1 MNKDQKIE
9 ELRQKIDMLEAQ
21 KQSLQEE
28 LYKVEVAFQDFKS
41 HYSSVMLDMSAQL
54 SSLSD
59 SIRSLRSELATLT
72 SVETEPEPVVVTEQV
87 KDETSTSDFV
97 LNGVPVDVNDE
108 TTKEEAEYDTSY
120 EACVAGMDSSTV
132 ISDLNKTS
140 NPVQETVEPE
150 PVQEAEATEQ
160 TQETVESEPVQE
172 AVATEPVQ
180 ETVESEPVQET
191 VESEPVQEA
200 VATESVQE
208 AVATESVQET
218 VKEEQTHETAK
229 AESTQKTAETETA
242 RKTYNVHASAK
253 AKPKEETIFDKL
265 RDNFDWEKF
274 IGENLIMKL
283 GILIV
288 LIGVAIGGKY
298 ALEHQLISPAMRMIM
313 GVVFGAALQGV
324 AIKLKKDY
332 KKLSAVLASGSMAT
346 LYFMT
351 FFSYHL
357 YGLIPMPVAF
367 VLMMLITVATVWQA
381 CTYDMEIIAII
392 GLVAAYVIPFVLSTG
407 EGSPWALFSYI
418 SIINAG
424 VMFIS
429 VKRYWRILF
438 VSAYVSSW
446 LIYGVVYR
454 TLDFP
459 ETSDAVKLLVFLFI
473 NFAIFYVT
481 FLAYK
486 VKHKMIF
493 QNFDIVYLLSNSFMF
508 FGLGYNVVFNN
519 ETLAPYVAWHSFAN
533 ALIHGIVA
541 FILIKK
547 NMVDKSV
554 YRLIT
559 GLAISFVTIAIMVWA
574 TGHWL
579 TMFWMLEGTVLFTV
593 SRISKRPFYE
603 KMSYPVFFLALISL
617 IIDWGNPNGGHL
629 RMLTPMFEAFAHYRS
644 MWDTSTAAVQGNAL
658 SIINTVVFILLCI
671 FIGVIDNRYPMVE
684 DEETQNSWMRK
695 ASQCLR
701 VMAVFV
707 VTAAILVH
715 IERPWLTMVWMLEA
729 TILFTF
735 ARVRKNLFFE
745 KSAYPVFALAFSSL
759 LIDWGNPNVD
769 HLKVMT
775 PFFKAFTSDDAVSL
789 SSVLSIV
796 DTVVFALLA
805 IFVAVVDHRYPM
817 VENEETKDSWMMI
830 AASYLKSMAVFVV
843 TAAILVHID
852 HPWLTMC
859 WMLEATLLFGFS
871 RIRKMLFYEKSS
883 YPVFAL
889 AVISLLVD
897 WGNPNAE
904 HLDFMTF
911 WFEELCPAGY
921 GYALYVANT
930 IVCMALAVCAA
941 VLNYRYPLE
950 ETEETENSF
959 VVIASQFLAVMAIF
973 VVTTAIFV
981 HIEQPWMTVLWC
993 AEALLL
999 CYLGR
1004 TKSILLVER
1013 GAYIMVVLSTL
1024 AFLNVWDDLPYSYDL
1039 GSRIEKFENNFGIKI
1054 SEIWT
1059 SVVAGLS
1066 LVATLVGQI
1075 WIINKYKPIND
1086 GVAERFDLNFRLKL
1100 FLVAVLA
1107 FIIWTHTPWV
1117 ITTALLFGLALLT
1130 LIFALRDDARLKSAF
1145 VAVFCLGF
1153 FCWLCDV
1160 FTAYENTFTFGDN
1173 EDLSTNTKHII
1184 MLVGSLID
1192 VALIYM
1198 MRRYNEMPK
1207 FEACKISWFPFI
1219 ALLVLM
1225 PFVAVGYVYCY
1236 HVGSWIDHQTLDTRV
1251 VKRLFTSFVFC
1262 YALAYFSTWTF
1273 VSLKYKLNDF
1283 KKFTMTCLCLVL
1295 LIKLFVGLFDLRIH
1309 GEEVSFNVIHLISLA
1324 LTLFSGWTLYLY
1336 KKQEKCMFG
1345 MSEEATTKAFDTF
1358 LYFGSVAVGGK
1369 ELNKICCL
1377 LDSPEAFGV
1386 VFSVFLGIVSL
1397 FGVYYGLYKDKKYL
1411 RIEGFVLLGFTL
1423 LKLFFY
1429 DMAHFDQI
1437 YKVIALISLGLL
1449 MLVMAFFYQKI
1460 AKEKGKTKEKG
1471 LPKTEELPNGEAE
1484 SNVEKIEQ
1492 PKEEDSK
1499 VEAE

>member
-1 MNKDQKIE
+1 MNKDQKIY
-9 ELRQKIDMLEAQ
+9 ELQQKIELLESQ
-21 KQSLQEE
+21 KQGLKEQLNKIESSFYE
-28 LYKVEVAFQDFKS
+28 FKTQ
-41 HYSSVMLDMSAQL
+41 YTSVMLDLSRQL
-54 SSLSD
+54 SFLSE
-59 SIRSLRSELATLT
+59 SVNSLRNELTILT
-72 SVETEPEPVVVTEQV
+72 TAETEPQPVVTDPVY
-87 KDETSTSDFV
+87 ETCST
-97 LNGVPVDVNDE
+97 GIE
-108 TTKEEAEYDTSY
+108 K
-120 EACVAGMDSSTV
+120 STV
-132 ISDLNKTS
+132 VSDSVESTVK
-140 NPVQETVEPE
+140 PEQVEPE
-150 PVQEAEATEQ
+150 PVQEA
-160 TQETVESEPVQE
+160 VQ
-172 AVATEPVQ
+172 TEPVQ
-180 ETVESEPVQET
+180 ETVEADPVQEAVQTEPVQET
-191 VESEPVQEA
+191 VK
-200 VATESVQE
+200 TEY
-208 AVATESVQET
+208 
-218 VKEEQTHETAK
+218 
-229 AESTQKTAETETA
+229 TQKTAATETA
-242 RKTYNVHASAK
+242 QRNTSAESRQS
-253 AKPKEETIFDKL
+253 APSKPQEETIFDKL

-298 ALEHQLISPAMRMIM
+298 ALEHQLLSPTMRIII
-313 GVVFGAALQGV
+313 GTLFGAALQGV
-324 AIKLKKDY
+324 AIKLKKEY
-332 KKLSAVLASGSMAT
+332 KKLSAVLASGAMAT

-351 FFSYHL
+351 YFAYDF

-367 VLMMLITVATVWQA
+367 VLMTLITVATVWQA
-381 CTYDMEIIAII
+381 CTYDMEVIAII
-392 GLVAAYVIPFVLSTG
+392 GLVAAYVIPFMLSTG

-424 VMFIS
+424 VMLIS

-446 LIYGVVYR
+446 FIYGVVYR

-473 NFAIFYVT
+473 NFVIFYVT

-493 QNFDIVYLLSNSFMF
+493 QNFDIIYLLSNSFMF
-508 FGLGYNVVFNN
+508 FGLGYNVMFNN
-519 ETLAPYVAWHSFAN
+519 ETLAPYVAWFSFAN

-629 RMLTPMFEAFAHYRS
+629 RMLTPLFEAFASYRS
-644 MWDTSTAAVQGNAL
+644 MWDTTTAAVQGNAL
-658 SIINTVVFILLCI
+658 SIINTVVFIMLCI
-671 FIGVIDNRYPMVE
+671 FIGVVDNRYPMVE
-684 DEETQNSWMRK
+684 DEETQNSWMNLANK
-695 ASQCLR
+695 CLR

-735 ARVRKNLFFE
+735 ARVRKNVFFE
-745 KSAYPVFALAFSSL
+745 KSAYPVFVLAVISL
-759 LIDWGNPNVD
+759 LIDWGNPNAD
-769 HLKVMT
+769 
-775 PFFKAFTSDDAVSL
+775 
-789 SSVLSIV
+789 
-796 DTVVFALLA
+796 
-805 IFVAVVDHRYPM
+805 
-817 VENEETKDSWMMI
+817 
-830 AASYLKSMAVFVV
+830 
-843 TAAILVHID
+843 
-852 HPWLTMC
+852 
-859 WMLEATLLFGFS
+859 
-871 RIRKMLFYEKSS
+871 
-883 YPVFAL
+883 
-889 AVISLLVD
+889 
-897 WGNPNAE
+897 

-911 WFEELCPAGY
+911 WFEESCPAGY
-921 GYALYVANT
+921 GYALYVINT
-930 IVCMALAVCAA
+930 VVCMILAVCAA

-950 ETEETENSF
+950 ETEETKNSF
-959 VVIASQFLAVMAIF
+959 VTKASQYLSVMAIF

-1004 TKSILLVER
+1004 TKSICLVER
-1013 GAYIMVVLSTL
+1013 GAYVMVALSSL
-1024 AFLNVWDDLPYSYDL
+1024 AFLNVWNDLPYPYDFE
-1039 GSRIEKFENNFGIKI
+1039 SRIEKFENNFGIRI
-1054 SEIWT
+1054 SDIWT

-1075 WIINKYKPIND
+1075 WMINKYKLEKD
-1086 GVAERFDLNFRLKL
+1086 GVAERFDLNFKLK
-1100 FLVAVLA
+1100 FYLVAVLA
-1107 FIIWTHTPWV
+1107 FFIWTHTPWV

-1130 LIFALRDDARLKSAF
+1130 LIFTLRDDARLKKAF
-1145 VAVFCLGF
+1145 VAVFCLGI

-1160 FTAYENTFTFGDN
+1160 FTAYESTFGD
-1173 EDLSTNTKHII
+1173 DGGLSTNTKQII
-1184 MLVGSLID
+1184 MLLGSVID

-1198 MRRYNEMPK
+1198 MRRYNEMLK
-1207 FEACKISWFPFI
+1207 FEASKISWFPFI

-1236 HVGSWIDHQTLDTRV
+1236 HVGSWMEHQTLDNRV
-1251 VKRLFTSFVFC
+1251 AIRLFTSFVFC
-1262 YALAYFSTWTF
+1262 FAMAYFSTWTF

-1295 LIKLFVGLFDLRIH
+1295 FAKLFVGLFDLRIR
-1309 GEEVSFNVIHLISLA
+1309 GEEVDFNVIHLFSLV
-1324 LTLFSGWTLYLY
+1324 LTLFSAWTLYLY
-1336 KKQEKCMFG
+1336 KKQEKCMFE
-1345 MSEEATTKAFDTF
+1345 MSEEMTTKAFDTF
-1358 LYFGSVAVGGK
+1358 LFFGFVAVGGK
-1369 ELNKICCL
+1369 ELNKLCCL
-1377 LDSPEAFGV
+1377 VGSPEAFGV
-1386 VFSVFLGIVSL
+1386 AFSVFLGIVSL

-1429 DMAHFDQI
+1429 DMARFDQI

-1460 AKEKGKTKEKG
+1460 AKEKEKMKAQE
-1471 LPKTEELPNGEAE
+1471 LPKTGEI
-1484 SNVEKIEQ
+1484 SNDDVQ

>member
-1 MNKDQKIE
+1 MNKDQKIL
-9 ELRQKIDMLEAQ
+9 ELQQKIDLLETQ
-21 KQSLQEE
+21 KQSLQEQ
-28 LYKVEVAFQDFKS
+28 LNKVGYEFHDFKS
-41 HYSSVMLDMSAQL
+41 KYTYVMSEMSTQL
-54 SSLSD
+54 SSLSE
-59 SIRSLRSELATLT
+59 SINSLRNELTILT
-72 SVETEPEPVVVTEQV
+72 TAETEPQPVVTDPVYETCSTGIEKSTVVSDSVESTVKPEQV
-87 KDETSTSDFV
+87 ET
-97 LNGVPVDVNDE
+97 
-108 TTKEEAEYDTSY
+108 
-120 EACVAGMDSSTV
+120 
-132 ISDLNKTS
+132 
-140 NPVQETVEPE
+140 
-150 PVQEAEATEQ
+150 
-160 TQETVESEPVQE
+160 EPVQE
-172 AVATEPVQ
+172 AVQTEPVQ
-180 ETVESEPVQET
+180 ETVK
-191 VESEPVQEA
+191 
-200 VATESVQE
+200 TEY
-208 AVATESVQET
+208 
-218 VKEEQTHETAK
+218 
-229 AESTQKTAETETA
+229 TQKTAATETA
-242 RKTYNVHASAK
+242 QRNTSAESRQS
-253 AKPKEETIFDKL
+253 APSKPQEETIFDKL

-298 ALEHQLISPAMRMIM
+298 ALEHQLLSPTMRIII
-313 GVVFGAALQGV
+313 GTLFGAALQGV
-324 AIKLKKDY
+324 AIKLKKEY
-332 KKLSAVLASGSMAT
+332 KKLSAVLASGAMAT

-351 FFSYHL
+351 YFAYDF

-367 VLMMLITVATVWQA
+367 VLMTLITVATVWQA
-381 CTYDMEIIAII
+381 CTYDMEVIAII
-392 GLVAAYVIPFVLSTG
+392 GLVAAYVIPFMLSTG

-446 LIYGVVYR
+446 FIYGVVYR

-459 ETSDAVKLLVFLFI
+459 ETSDAVKLLLFLFI
-473 NFAIFYVT
+473 NFVIFYVT

-508 FGLGYNVVFNN
+508 FGLGYNVMFNN
-519 ETLAPYVAWHSFAN
+519 ETLASYVAWFSFAN

-629 RMLTPMFEAFAHYRS
+629 RMLTPLFEAFASYRS
-644 MWDTSTAAVQGNAL
+644 MWDTTTAAVQGNAL
-658 SIINTVVFILLCI
+658 SIINTVVFIMLCI

-684 DEETQNSWMRK
+684 DEETQNSWMNLANK
-695 ASQCLR
+695 CLR

-707 VTAAILVH
+707 VTTAILVH
-715 IERPWLTMVWMLEA
+715 IDHPWLTMVWMLEA

-735 ARVRKNLFFE
+735 ARIRKNVFFE
-745 KSAYPVFALAFSSL
+745 KSAYPVF
-759 LIDWGNPNVD
+759 V
-769 HLKVMT
+769 
-775 PFFKAFTSDDAVSL
+775 
-789 SSVLSIV
+789 
-796 DTVVFALLA
+796 
-805 IFVAVVDHRYPM
+805 
-817 VENEETKDSWMMI
+817 
-830 AASYLKSMAVFVV
+830 
-843 TAAILVHID
+843 
-852 HPWLTMC
+852 
-859 WMLEATLLFGFS
+859 
-871 RIRKMLFYEKSS
+871 
-883 YPVFAL
+883 L
-889 AVISLLVD
+889 AVISLLID

-911 WFEELCPAGY
+911 WFEESCPA
-921 GYALYVANT
+921 GYALYVINT
-930 IVCMALAVCAA
+930 VVCMILAVCAA
-941 VLNYRYPLE
+941 VLNYRYPLK
-950 ETEETENSF
+950 ETEETKDSL
-959 VVIASQFLAVMAIF
+959 VTKASQYLPVMAIF

-993 AEALLL
+993 AEASLL

-1004 TKSILLVER
+1004 TKSICLVER
-1013 GAYIMVVLSTL
+1013 GAYVMVALSSL
-1024 AFLNVWDDLPYSYDL
+1024 AFLNVWNDLPYPYDFE
-1039 GSRIEKFENNFGIKI
+1039 SRIEKFENNFGIRI

-1075 WIINKYKPIND
+1075 WMINKFKLEKD
-1086 GVAERFDLNFRLKL
+1086 GVAERFDLNFKLKL
-1100 FLVAVLA
+1100 YLVAVLA
-1107 FIIWTHTPWV
+1107 FFIWTHTPWV

-1130 LIFALRDDARLKSAF
+1130 LIFTLRDDARLKKAF
-1145 VAVFCLGF
+1145 VAVFGLGI

-1160 FTAYENTFTFGDN
+1160 FTAYESTFGD
-1173 EDLSTNTKHII
+1173 DGGLSTNTKQII
-1184 MLVGSLID
+1184 MLLGSVID

-1207 FEACKISWFPFI
+1207 FEASKISWFPFI

-1236 HVGSWIDHQTLDTRV
+1236 HVGSWMEHQTLDNRV
-1251 VKRLFTSFVFC
+1251 AIRLFTSFVFC
-1262 YALAYFSTWTF
+1262 FAMAYFSTWTF

-1295 LIKLFVGLFDLRIH
+1295 FAKLFVGLFDLRIR
-1309 GEEVSFNVIHLISLA
+1309 GEEVDFIVIHLFSLV
-1324 LTLFSGWTLYLY
+1324 LTLFSAWTLYLY
-1336 KKQEKCMFG
+1336 KKQEKCMFE
-1345 MSEEATTKAFDTF
+1345 MSEEMTTKAFDTF
-1358 LYFGSVAVGGK
+1358 LFFGFVAVGGK
-1369 ELNKICCL
+1369 ELNKLCCL
-1377 LDSPEAFGV
+1377 VGSPETFGV
-1386 VFSVFLGIVSL
+1386 AFSVFLGIVSL

-1429 DMAHFDQI
+1429 DMARFDQI

-1449 MLVMAFFYQKI
+1449 MLVMAYFYQKI
-1460 AKEKGKTKEKG
+1460 AKEKEKMKAQELLKT
-1471 LPKTEELPNGEAE
+1471 GEI
-1484 SNVEKIEQ
+1484 SNDDVQ

>member
-1 MNKDQKIE
+1 MNKDQKIL
-9 ELRQKIDMLEAQ
+9 ELQQKIDLLETQ
-21 KQSLQEE
+21 KQSLQEQ
-28 LYKVEVAFQDFKS
+28 LNKVGYEFHDFKS
-41 HYSSVMLDMSAQL
+41 KYTYVMSEMSTQL
-54 SSLSD
+54 SSLSE
-59 SIRSLRSELATLT
+59 SINSLRNELTILT
-72 SVETEPEPVVVTEQV
+72 TAETEPQPVVTDPVYETCSTGIEKSTVVSDSVESTVKPEQV
-87 KDETSTSDFV
+87 ET
-97 LNGVPVDVNDE
+97 
-108 TTKEEAEYDTSY
+108 
-120 EACVAGMDSSTV
+120 
-132 ISDLNKTS
+132 
-140 NPVQETVEPE
+140 
-150 PVQEAEATEQ
+150 
-160 TQETVESEPVQE
+160 EPVQE
-172 AVATEPVQ
+172 AVQTEPVQESVETEPVQEAVETEPVQEAVQTEPVQ
-180 ETVESEPVQET
+180 ETVK
-191 VESEPVQEA
+191 
-200 VATESVQE
+200 TEY
-208 AVATESVQET
+208 
-218 VKEEQTHETAK
+218 
-229 AESTQKTAETETA
+229 TQKTAATETA
-242 RKTYNVHASAK
+242 QRNTSAESRQSAPSKTQ
-253 AKPKEETIFDKL
+253 EETIFDKL

-298 ALEHQLISPAMRMIM
+298 ALEHQLLSPTMRIII
-313 GVVFGAALQGV
+313 GTLFGAALQGV
-324 AIKLKKDY
+324 AIKLKKEY
-332 KKLSAVLASGSMAT
+332 KKLSAVLASGAMAT

-351 FFSYHL
+351 YFAYDF

-367 VLMMLITVATVWQA
+367 VLMTLITVATVWQA
-381 CTYDMEIIAII
+381 CTYDMEVIAII
-392 GLVAAYVIPFVLSTG
+392 GLVAAYVIPFMLSTG

-446 LIYGVVYR
+446 FIYGVVYR

-473 NFAIFYVT
+473 NFVIFYVT

-508 FGLGYNVVFNN
+508 FGLGYNVMFNN
-519 ETLAPYVAWHSFAN
+519 ETLASYVAWFSFAN

-629 RMLTPMFEAFAHYRS
+629 RMLTPLFEAFASYRS
-644 MWDTSTAAVQGNAL
+644 MWDTTTAAVQGNAL
-658 SIINTVVFILLCI
+658 SIINTVVFIMLCI

-735 ARVRKNLFFE
+735 ARVRKNVFFE

-759 LIDWGNPNVD
+759 LVDWGNPNVD

-775 PFFKAFTSDDAVSL
+775 PFFNALTSADAVSL
-789 SSVLSIV
+789 SSVL
-796 DTVVFALLA
+796 
-805 IFVAVVDHRYPM
+805 AVVNTLVFIALSVFVVVVEHRYPV
-817 VENEETKDSWMMI
+817 VESEETKDSWI
-830 AASYLKSMAVFVV
+830 KDVAEYLKVMAVFVV
-843 TAAILVHID
+843 TTAILVHIER
-852 HPWLTMC
+852 PWLTMC

-883 YPVFAL
+883 YPVFTL

-911 WFEELCPAGY
+911 WFEKSCPAGY
-921 GYALYVANT
+921 GYALYVINT
-930 IVCMALAVCAA
+930 VVCMILTVCAA
-941 VLNYRYPLE
+941 VLNYRYPLK
-950 ETEETENSF
+950 ETEETKDSF
-959 VVIASQFLAVMAIF
+959 VSKSSQFLSVMAIF

-1004 TKSILLVER
+1004 TKSICLVER
-1013 GAYIMVVLSTL
+1013 GAYVMVALSSL
-1024 AFLNVWDDLPYSYDL
+1024 AFLNVWNDLPYPYDFE
-1039 GSRIEKFENNFGIKI
+1039 SRIEKFENNFGINYA
-1054 SEIWT
+1054 EIWT

-1075 WIINKYKPIND
+1075 WMINKFKLEKD
-1086 GVAERFDLNFRLKL
+1086 GVAERFDLNFKLKL
-1100 FLVAVLA
+1100 YLVAVLA
-1107 FIIWTHTPWV
+1107 FFIWTHTPWV

-1130 LIFALRDDARLKSAF
+1130 LIFALRDDARLKKAF
-1145 VAVFCLGF
+1145 VAVFGLGI

-1160 FTAYENTFTFGDN
+1160 FTAYESTFGD
-1173 EDLSTNTKHII
+1173 DGGLSTNTKQII
-1184 MLVGSLID
+1184 MLLGSVID

-1207 FEACKISWFPFI
+1207 FEASKISWFPFI

-1236 HVGSWIDHQTLDTRV
+1236 HVGSWMEHQTLDNRV
-1251 VKRLFTSFVFC
+1251 AIRLFTSFVFC
-1262 YALAYFSTWTF
+1262 FAMAYFSTWTF

-1295 LIKLFVGLFDLRIH
+1295 FAKLFVGLFDLRIR
-1309 GEEVSFNVIHLISLA
+1309 GEEVDFNVIHLFSLV
-1324 LTLFSGWTLYLY
+1324 LTLFSAWTLYLY
-1336 KKQEKCMFG
+1336 KKQEKCMFE
-1345 MSEEATTKAFDTF
+1345 MSEEMTTKAFDTF
-1358 LYFGSVAVGGK
+1358 LFFGFVAVGGK
-1369 ELNKICCL
+1369 ELNKLCCL
-1377 LDSPEAFGV
+1377 VGSPEAFGV
-1386 VFSVFLGIVSL
+1386 AFSVFLGIVSL

-1429 DMAHFDQI
+1429 DMARFDQI

-1460 AKEKGKTKEKG
+1460 AKEKEKMKAQE
-1471 LPKTEELPNGEAE
+1471 LPKTGEI
-1484 SNVEKIEQ
+1484 SNDDVQ
-1492 PKEEDSK
+1492 PKEVDSK

>member
-1 MNKDQKIE
+1 MNKDQKIY
-9 ELRQKIDMLEAQ
+9 ELQQKIELLESQ
-21 KQSLQEE
+21 KQGLKEQLNKIESSFYE
-28 LYKVEVAFQDFKS
+28 FKTQ
-41 HYSSVMLDMSAQL
+41 YTSVMLDLSSQL
-54 SSLSD
+54 SFLSE
-59 SIRSLRSELATLT
+59 SVNSLRNELTILT
-72 SVETEPEPVVVTEQV
+72 TAETEPEPVVTEPVYETCSTGIEKSTVVSDSVEYTVKPEQV
-87 KDETSTSDFV
+87 KPE
-97 LNGVPVDVNDE
+97 
-108 TTKEEAEYDTSY
+108 
-120 EACVAGMDSSTV
+120 
-132 ISDLNKTS
+132 
-140 NPVQETVEPE
+140 QVEPE
-150 PVQEAEATEQ
+150 PVQEAVEPEPV
-160 TQETVESEPVQE
+160 QETVEADPVQE
-172 AVATEPVQ
+172 AVQTEPVQ
-180 ETVESEPVQET
+180 ETVK
-191 VESEPVQEA
+191 
-200 VATESVQE
+200 TEY
-208 AVATESVQET
+208 
-218 VKEEQTHETAK
+218 
-229 AESTQKTAETETA
+229 TQKTAETETA
-242 RKTYNVHASAK
+242 QRNTSAESCQS
-253 AKPKEETIFDKL
+253 APSKPQEETIFDKL

-298 ALEHQLISPAMRMIM
+298 ALEHQLLSPTMRIIIGTLF
-313 GVVFGAALQGV
+313 GVALQGV
-324 AIKLKKDY
+324 AIKLKKEY
-332 KKLSAVLASGSMAT
+332 KKLSAVLASGAMAT

-351 FFSYHL
+351 YFAYDF

-367 VLMMLITVATVWQA
+367 VLMTLITVATVWQA
-381 CTYDMEIIAII
+381 CTYDMEVIAII
-392 GLVAAYVIPFVLSTG
+392 GLVAAYVIPFMLSTG

-424 VMFIS
+424 VMLIS

-446 LIYGVVYR
+446 FIYGVVYR

-473 NFAIFYVT
+473 NFVIFYVT

-508 FGLGYNVVFNN
+508 FGLGYNVMFNN
-519 ETLAPYVAWHSFAN
+519 ETLAPYVAWFSFAN

-603 KMSYPVFFLALISL
+603 KLSYPVFFLALISL

-629 RMLTPMFEAFAHYRS
+629 RMLTPLFEAFASYRS
-644 MWDTSTAAVQGNAL
+644 MWDTTTAAVQGNAL
-658 SIINTVVFILLCI
+658 SIINTVVFIMLCI
-671 FIGVIDNRYPMVE
+671 FIGVVDNRYPMVE
-684 DEETQNSWMRK
+684 DEETQNSWMNLANK
-695 ASQCLR
+695 CLR

-735 ARVRKNLFFE
+735 ARVRKNVFFE
-745 KSAYPVFALAFSSL
+745 KSAYPVF
-759 LIDWGNPNVD
+759 V
-769 HLKVMT
+769 
-775 PFFKAFTSDDAVSL
+775 
-789 SSVLSIV
+789 
-796 DTVVFALLA
+796 
-805 IFVAVVDHRYPM
+805 
-817 VENEETKDSWMMI
+817 
-830 AASYLKSMAVFVV
+830 
-843 TAAILVHID
+843 
-852 HPWLTMC
+852 
-859 WMLEATLLFGFS
+859 
-871 RIRKMLFYEKSS
+871 
-883 YPVFAL
+883 L
-889 AVISLLVD
+889 AVISLLID

-911 WFEELCPAGY
+911 WFEESCPAGY
-921 GYALYVANT
+921 GYALYVINT
-930 IVCMALAVCAA
+930 VVCMILAVCAA

-950 ETEETENSF
+950 ETEETKNSF
-959 VVIASQFLAVMAIF
+959 VTKASQYLSVMAIF

-1004 TKSILLVER
+1004 SKSICLVER
-1013 GAYIMVVLSTL
+1013 GAYVMVALSSL
-1024 AFLNVWDDLPYSYDL
+1024 AFLNVWNDLPYPYDF
-1039 GSRIEKFENNFGIKI
+1039 GSRIEKFENNLGIRI

-1075 WIINKYKPIND
+1075 WMINKFKLGKN
-1086 GVAERFDLNFRLKL
+1086 GVAERFDLNFKLKL
-1100 FLVAVLA
+1100 YLVAVLA
-1107 FIIWTHTPWV
+1107 FFIWTHTPWV

-1130 LIFALRDDARLKSAF
+1130 LIFALSDDARLKKAF
-1145 VAVFCLGF
+1145 VAVFGLGI

-1160 FTAYENTFTFGDN
+1160 FTAYESTFGD
-1173 EDLSTNTKHII
+1173 DGGLSTNTKQII
-1184 MLVGSLID
+1184 MLLGSVID

-1207 FEACKISWFPFI
+1207 FETSKISWFPFI

-1236 HVGSWIDHQTLDTRV
+1236 HVGSWMEHQTLDNRV
-1251 VKRLFTSFVFC
+1251 AIRLFTSFVFC
-1262 YALAYFSTWTF
+1262 FAMAYFSTWTF

-1295 LIKLFVGLFDLRIH
+1295 FAKLFVGLFDLRIR
-1309 GEEVSFNVIHLISLA
+1309 GEEVDFNVIHLFSLV
-1324 LTLFSGWTLYLY
+1324 LTLFSAWTLYLY
-1336 KKQEKCMFG
+1336 KKQEKCMFE
-1345 MSEEATTKAFDTF
+1345 MSEEMTTKAFDTF
-1358 LYFGSVAVGGK
+1358 LFFGFVAVGGK
-1369 ELNKICCL
+1369 ELNKLCCL
-1377 LDSPEAFGV
+1377 VGSPEAFGV
-1386 VFSVFLGIVSL
+1386 AFSVFLGIVSL

-1429 DMAHFDQI
+1429 DMARFDQI

-1460 AKEKGKTKEKG
+1460 AKEKEKMKAQE
-1471 LPKTEELPNGEAE
+1471 LPKTGEI
-1484 SNVEKIEQ
+1484 SNDDVQ

>member
-1 MNKDQKIE
+1 MNKDQKIY
-9 ELRQKIDMLEAQ
+9 ELQQKIELLETQ
-21 KQSLQEE
+21 KQSLQKE
-28 LYKVEVAFQDFKS
+28 LYKVEVSFQQFKS
-41 HYSSVMLDMSAQL
+41 QCSSVISELEKQL
-54 SSLSD
+54 TSLSD
-59 SIRSLRSELATLT
+59 SIMSLRNELTVLT
-72 SVETEPEPVVVTEQV
+72 TAETDPEPVVTDPVYETCSTGIEKSTVVSDSVESTVKPEQV
-87 KDETSTSDFV
+87 
-97 LNGVPVDVNDE
+97 
-108 TTKEEAEYDTSY
+108 EA
-120 EACVAGMDSSTV
+120 
-132 ISDLNKTS
+132 
-140 NPVQETVEPE
+140 E
-150 PVQEAEATEQ
+150 PVQESVQ
-160 TQETVESEPVQE
+160 TEPVQE
-172 AVATEPVQ
+172 AVQTEPVQEAVETEPVQESVQTEPVQEAVQTEPVQEAVQTEPVQ
-180 ETVESEPVQET
+180 ETVQTEPVQEAAKTEPVQETAKTEPVQET
-191 VESEPVQEA
+191 VQTEP
-200 VATESVQE
+200 
-208 AVATESVQET
+208 VQET
-218 VKEEQTHETAK
+218 VKTEY
-229 AESTQKTAETETA
+229 TQKTAATETA
-242 RKTYNVHASAK
+242 QRNTSAESRQS
-253 AKPKEETIFDKL
+253 APSKPQEETIFDKL

-298 ALEHQLISPAMRMIM
+298 ALEHQLLSPTMRIII
-313 GVVFGAALQGV
+313 GTLFGAALQGV
-324 AIKLKKDY
+324 AIKLKKEY
-332 KKLSAVLASGSMAT
+332 KKLSAVLASGAMAT

-351 FFSYHL
+351 YFAYDF

-367 VLMMLITVATVWQA
+367 VLMTLITVATVWQA
-381 CTYDMEIIAII
+381 CTYDMEVIAII
-392 GLVAAYVIPFVLSTG
+392 GLVAAYVIPFMLSTG

-446 LIYGVVYR
+446 FIYGVVYR

-473 NFAIFYVT
+473 NFVIFYVT

-508 FGLGYNVVFNN
+508 FGLGYNVMFNN
-519 ETLAPYVAWHSFAN
+519 ETLAPYVAWFSFAN

-629 RMLTPMFEAFAHYRS
+629 RMLTPLFEAFASYRS
-644 MWDTSTAAVQGNAL
+644 MWDTTTAAVQGNAL
-658 SIINTVVFILLCI
+658 SIINTVVFIMLCI
-671 FIGVIDNRYPMVE
+671 FIGVVDNRYPMVE

-735 ARVRKNLFFE
+735 ARVRKNVFFE

-759 LIDWGNPNVD
+759 LVDWGNPNVD

-775 PFFKAFTSDDAVSL
+775 PFFNALTSADAVSL
-789 SSVLSIV
+789 SSVL
-796 DTVVFALLA
+796 
-805 IFVAVVDHRYPM
+805 AVVNTLVFIALSVFVVVVEHRYPV
-817 VENEETKDSWMMI
+817 VESEETKNSWI
-830 AASYLKSMAVFVV
+830 KDVAEYLKVMAVFVV
-843 TAAILVHID
+843 TTAILVHIER
-852 HPWLTMC
+852 PWLTMC

-871 RIRKMLFYEKSS
+871 RIRKMLFYEKSA
-883 YPVFAL
+883 YPVFTL

-911 WFEELCPAGY
+911 WFEKSCPAGY

-930 IVCMALAVCAA
+930 VVCIILTVCAA
-941 VLNYRYPLE
+941 VLNYRYPLK
-950 ETEETENSF
+950 ETEETKDSL
-959 VVIASQFLAVMAIF
+959 VSKSSQFLSVMAIF

-1004 TKSILLVER
+1004 TKSICLVER
-1013 GAYIMVVLSTL
+1013 GAYVMVALSSL
-1024 AFLNVWDDLPYSYDL
+1024 AFLNVWNDLPYPYDFE
-1039 GSRIEKFENNFGIKI
+1039 SRIEKFENNFGIRI

-1075 WIINKYKPIND
+1075 WMINKFKLEKD
-1086 GVAERFDLNFRLKL
+1086 GVAERFDLNFKLKL
-1100 FLVAVLA
+1100 YLVAVLA
-1107 FIIWTHTPWV
+1107 FFIWTHTPWV

-1130 LIFALRDDARLKSAF
+1130 LIFALRDDARLKKAF
-1145 VAVFCLGF
+1145 VAVFGLGI

-1160 FTAYENTFTFGDN
+1160 FTAYESTFGD
-1173 EDLSTNTKHII
+1173 DGGLSTNTKQII
-1184 MLVGSLID
+1184 MLLGSVID

-1207 FEACKISWFPFI
+1207 FEASKISWFPFI

-1225 PFVAVGYVYCY
+1225 PFVAAGYVYCY
-1236 HVGSWIDHQTLDTRV
+1236 HVGSWMEHQTLDNRV
-1251 VKRLFTSFVFC
+1251 AIRLFTSFVFC
-1262 YALAYFSTWTF
+1262 FAMAYFSTWTF

-1295 LIKLFVGLFDLRIH
+1295 LAKLITGLFDLRIR
-1309 GEEVSFNVIHLISLA
+1309 GEEVDFNVIHLLSLV
-1324 LTLFSGWTLYLY
+1324 LTLFSAWTLYLY

-1345 MSEEATTKAFDTF
+1345 MSEEMTTKAFDTF
-1358 LYFGSVAVGGK
+1358 LFFGFVAVGGK
-1369 ELNKICCL
+1369 ELNKLCCL
-1377 LDSPEAFGV
+1377 VGSPEAFGV
-1386 VFSVFLGIVSL
+1386 AFSVFLGIVSL

-1429 DMAHFDQI
+1429 DMARFDQI

-1460 AKEKGKTKEKG
+1460 AKEKEKMKAQE
-1471 LPKTEELPNGEAE
+1471 LPKTGEN
-1484 SNVEKIEQ
+1484 SNDDVQ
-1492 PKEEDSK
+1492 PKDEDSK

>member
-1 MNKDQKIE
+1 MNKDQKIL
-9 ELRQKIDMLEAQ
+9 ELQQKIDLLETQ
-21 KQSLQEE
+21 KQSLQEQ
-28 LYKVEVAFQDFKS
+28 LNKVGYEFHDFKS
-41 HYSSVMLDMSAQL
+41 KYTYVMSEMSTQL
-54 SSLSD
+54 SFLSE
-59 SIRSLRSELATLT
+59 SVNSLRNELTILT
-72 SVETEPEPVVVTEQV
+72 TAETEPQPVVTDPVYETCSTEIEKSTVVSDSVESTVKPEQV
-87 KDETSTSDFV
+87 E
-97 LNGVPVDVNDE
+97 
-108 TTKEEAEYDTSY
+108 
-120 EACVAGMDSSTV
+120 
-132 ISDLNKTS
+132 
-140 NPVQETVEPE
+140 
-150 PVQEAEATEQ
+150 
-160 TQETVESEPVQE
+160 
-172 AVATEPVQ
+172 TEPVQ
-180 ETVESEPVQET
+180 ETVEADPVQEAVQTEPVQEAVETEPVQET
-191 VESEPVQEA
+191 VK
-200 VATESVQE
+200 TEY
-208 AVATESVQET
+208 
-218 VKEEQTHETAK
+218 
-229 AESTQKTAETETA
+229 TQKTAATETA
-242 RKTYNVHASAK
+242 QRNTSAEFRQS
-253 AKPKEETIFDKL
+253 APSKPQEETIFDKL

-298 ALEHQLISPAMRMIM
+298 ALEHQLLSPTMRIII
-313 GVVFGAALQGV
+313 GTLFGAALQGV
-324 AIKLKKDY
+324 AIKLKKEY
-332 KKLSAVLASGSMAT
+332 KKLSAVLASGAMAT

-351 FFSYHL
+351 YFAYDF

-367 VLMMLITVATVWQA
+367 VLMTLITVATVWHA
-381 CTYDMEIIAII
+381 CTYDMEVIAII
-392 GLVAAYVIPFVLSTG
+392 GLVAAYVIPFMLSTG

-446 LIYGVVYR
+446 FIYGVVYR

-473 NFAIFYVT
+473 NFVIFYVT

-508 FGLGYNVVFNN
+508 FGLGYNVMFNN
-519 ETLAPYVAWHSFAN
+519 ETLAPYVAWFSFAN

-554 YRLIT
+554 CRLIT

-629 RMLTPMFEAFAHYRS
+629 RMLTPLFEAFASYRS
-644 MWDTSTAAVQGNAL
+644 MWDTTTAAVQGNAL
-658 SIINTVVFILLCI
+658 SIINTVVFIMLCI
-671 FIGVIDNRYPMVE
+671 FIGVVDNRYPMVE
-684 DEETQNSWMRK
+684 DEETQNSWMNLANK
-695 ASQCLR
+695 CLR

-707 VTAAILVH
+707 VTTAILVH

-735 ARVRKNLFFE
+735 ARVRKNVFFE
-745 KSAYPVFALAFSSL
+745 KSAYPVF
-759 LIDWGNPNVD
+759 V
-769 HLKVMT
+769 
-775 PFFKAFTSDDAVSL
+775 
-789 SSVLSIV
+789 
-796 DTVVFALLA
+796 
-805 IFVAVVDHRYPM
+805 
-817 VENEETKDSWMMI
+817 
-830 AASYLKSMAVFVV
+830 
-843 TAAILVHID
+843 
-852 HPWLTMC
+852 
-859 WMLEATLLFGFS
+859 
-871 RIRKMLFYEKSS
+871 
-883 YPVFAL
+883 L
-889 AVISLLVD
+889 AVISLLID

-911 WFEELCPAGY
+911 WFEESCPAGY

-930 IVCMALAVCAA
+930 IVCMAFTVCAA

-950 ETEETENSF
+950 ETEETKDSF
-959 VVIASQFLAVMAIF
+959 VTKASQYLSVMAIF

-993 AEALLL
+993 AEASLL
-999 CYLGR
+999 CYWGR
-1004 TKSILLVER
+1004 TKSICLVER
-1013 GAYIMVVLSTL
+1013 GAYVMVALSSL
-1024 AFLNVWDDLPYSYDL
+1024 AFLNVWNDLPYPYDFE
-1039 GSRIEKFENNFGIKI
+1039 SRIEKFENNFGIRI

-1075 WIINKYKPIND
+1075 WMINKFKLEKD
-1086 GVAERFDLNFRLKL
+1086 GVAERFDLNFKLKL
-1100 FLVAVLA
+1100 YLVAVLA
-1107 FIIWTHTPWV
+1107 FFIWTHTPWV

-1130 LIFALRDDARLKSAF
+1130 LIFALRDDARLKKAF
-1145 VAVFCLGF
+1145 VAVFCLGI

-1160 FTAYENTFTFGDN
+1160 FTAYESTFGD
-1173 EDLSTNTKHII
+1173 DGGLSTNTKQII
-1184 MLVGSLID
+1184 MLLGSVID

-1207 FEACKISWFPFI
+1207 FEASKISWFPFI

-1225 PFVAVGYVYCY
+1225 PFVAAGYVYCY
-1236 HVGSWIDHQTLDTRV
+1236 HVGSWMEHQTLDNRV
-1251 VKRLFTSFVFC
+1251 AIRLFTSFVFC
-1262 YALAYFSTWTF
+1262 FAMAYFSTWTF

-1295 LIKLFVGLFDLRIH
+1295 FAKLFVGLFDLRIR
-1309 GEEVSFNVIHLISLA
+1309 GEEVDFNVIHLFSLV
-1324 LTLFSGWTLYLY
+1324 LTLFSAWTLYLY
-1336 KKQEKCMFG
+1336 KKQEKCMFE
-1345 MSEEATTKAFDTF
+1345 MSEEMTTKAFDTF
-1358 LYFGSVAVGGK
+1358 LFFGFVAVGGK
-1369 ELNKICCL
+1369 ELNKLCCL
-1377 LDSPEAFGV
+1377 VGSPEAFGV
-1386 VFSVFLGIVSL
+1386 AFSVFLGIVSL

-1429 DMAHFDQI
+1429 DMARFDQI

-1460 AKEKGKTKEKG
+1460 AKEKEKMKAQE
-1471 LPKTEELPNGEAE
+1471 LPKTGEI
-1484 SNVEKIEQ
+1484 SNDDVQ
-1492 PKEEDSK
+1492 PKDEDSK

>member
-1 MNKDQKIE
+1 MNKDQKIY
-9 ELRQKIDMLEAQ
+9 ELQQKIELLESQ

-28 LYKVEVAFQDFKS
+28 LYKVEVYFQQFKS
-41 HYSSVMLDMSAQL
+41 QCSSVISELEKQL
-54 SSLSD
+54 TSLSD
-59 SIRSLRSELATLT
+59 SIMSLRNELTILT
-72 SVETEPEPVVVTEQV
+72 TAETEPEPVVTEPVYETCSTGIEKSTVVSDSVESTVKPEQV
-87 KDETSTSDFV
+87 
-97 LNGVPVDVNDE
+97 
-108 TTKEEAEYDTSY
+108 EA
-120 EACVAGMDSSTV
+120 
-132 ISDLNKTS
+132 
-140 NPVQETVEPE
+140 E
-150 PVQEAEATEQ
+150 PVQESVQTEPVHEAVRT
-160 TQETVESEPVQE
+160 EPVQE
-172 AVATEPVQ
+172 SVQTEPVQESVQTEPVQ
-180 ETVESEPVQET
+180 ETVQTEPVQEAVETEPVQET
-191 VESEPVQEA
+191 VQTEPVQEA
-200 VATESVQE
+200 VQTEP
-208 AVATESVQET
+208 VQET
-218 VKEEQTHETAK
+218 VKTEY
-229 AESTQKTAETETA
+229 TQKTAATETA
-242 RKTYNVHASAK
+242 QRNTSAESRQS
-253 AKPKEETIFDKL
+253 APSKPQEETIFDKL

-298 ALEHQLISPAMRMIM
+298 ALEHQLLSPTMRIII
-313 GVVFGAALQGV
+313 GTLFGAALQGV
-324 AIKLKKDY
+324 AIKLKKEY
-332 KKLSAVLASGSMAT
+332 KKLSAVLASGAMAT

-351 FFSYHL
+351 YFAYDF

-367 VLMMLITVATVWQA
+367 VLMTLITVATVWQA
-381 CTYDMEIIAII
+381 CTYDMEVIAII
-392 GLVAAYVIPFVLSTG
+392 GLVAAYVIPFMLSTG

-446 LIYGVVYR
+446 FIYGVVYR

-473 NFAIFYVT
+473 NFVIFYVT

-508 FGLGYNVVFNN
+508 FGLGYNVMFNN
-519 ETLAPYVAWHSFAN
+519 ETLAPYVAWFSFAN

-629 RMLTPMFEAFAHYRS
+629 RMLTPLFEAFASYRS
-644 MWDTSTAAVQGNAL
+644 MWDTTTAAVQGNAL
-658 SIINTVVFILLCI
+658 SIINTVVFIMLCI
-671 FIGVIDNRYPMVE
+671 FIGVVDNRYPMVE
-684 DEETQNSWMRK
+684 DEETQNSWMNLANK
-695 ASQCLR
+695 CLR

-735 ARVRKNLFFE
+735 ARVRKNVFFE
-745 KSAYPVFALAFSSL
+745 KNAYPVFALAFSSL
-759 LIDWGNPNVD
+759 LVDWGNPNVD

-775 PFFKAFTSDDAVSL
+775 PFFNALTSADAVSL
-789 SSVLSIV
+789 SSVL
-796 DTVVFALLA
+796 
-805 IFVAVVDHRYPM
+805 AVVNTLVFIALSVFVVVVEHRYPV
-817 VENEETKDSWMMI
+817 VESEETKDSWI
-830 AASYLKSMAVFVV
+830 KDVAEYLKVMAVFVV
-843 TAAILVHID
+843 TTAILVHIER
-852 HPWLTMC
+852 PWLTMC

-871 RIRKMLFYEKSS
+871 RIRKMLFYEKSA
-883 YPVFAL
+883 YPVFTL

-911 WFEELCPAGY
+911 WFEKSCPAGY

-930 IVCMALAVCAA
+930 VVCIILTVCAA
-941 VLNYRYPLE
+941 VLNYRYPLK
-950 ETEETENSF
+950 ETEETKNSF
-959 VVIASQFLAVMAIF
+959 VSKSSQFLSVMAIF

-1004 TKSILLVER
+1004 TKSICLVER
-1013 GAYIMVVLSTL
+1013 GAYVMVALSSL
-1024 AFLNVWDDLPYSYDL
+1024 AFLNVWNDLPYPYDFE
-1039 GSRIEKFENNFGIKI
+1039 SRIEKFENNFGIRI

-1075 WIINKYKPIND
+1075 WMINKFKLEKD
-1086 GVAERFDLNFRLKL
+1086 GVAERFDLNFKLK
-1100 FLVAVLA
+1100 FYLVAVLA
-1107 FIIWTHTPWV
+1107 FFIWTHTPWV
-1117 ITTALLFGLALLT
+1117 ITTALLFGLALLS
-1130 LIFALRDDARLKSAF
+1130 LIFALRDDARLKKAF
-1145 VAVFCLGF
+1145 VAVFGLGI

-1160 FTAYENTFTFGDN
+1160 FTAYESTFGD
-1173 EDLSTNTKHII
+1173 DGGLSTNTKQII
-1184 MLVGSLID
+1184 MLLGSVID

-1207 FEACKISWFPFI
+1207 FEASKISWFPFI

-1236 HVGSWIDHQTLDTRV
+1236 HVGSWMEHQTLDNRV
-1251 VKRLFTSFVFC
+1251 AIRLFTSFVFC
-1262 YALAYFSTWTF
+1262 FAMAYFSIWTF

-1295 LIKLFVGLFDLRIH
+1295 LAKLITGLFDLRIR
-1309 GEEVSFNVIHLISLA
+1309 GEEVDFNVIHLFSLV
-1324 LTLFSGWTLYLY
+1324 LTLFSAWTLYLY

-1345 MSEEATTKAFDTF
+1345 MSEEMTTKAFDTF
-1358 LYFGSVAVGGK
+1358 LFFGFVAVGGK
-1369 ELNKICCL
+1369 ELNKLCCL
-1377 LDSPEAFGV
+1377 VGSPETFGV

-1429 DMAHFDQI
+1429 DMARFDQI

-1460 AKEKGKTKEKG
+1460 AKEKEKMKAQE
-1471 LPKTEELPNGEAE
+1471 LPKTGKI
-1484 SNVEKIEQ
+1484 SNDDVQ

>member
-1 MNKDQKIE
+1 MNKDQKIY
-9 ELRQKIDMLEAQ
+9 ELQQKIDLLETQ
-21 KQSLQEE
+21 KQSLQEQ
-28 LYKVEVAFQDFKS
+28 LNKVGYEFHDFKS
-41 HYSSVMLDMSAQL
+41 KYTYVMSEMSTQL
-54 SSLSD
+54 SSLSE
-59 SIRSLRSELATLT
+59 SINSLRNELTVLT
-72 SVETEPEPVVVTEQV
+72 TAETEPEPVVTDPVYETCSTGIEKSTVVSDSVESTVKPEQV
-87 KDETSTSDFV
+87 
-97 LNGVPVDVNDE
+97 
-108 TTKEEAEYDTSY
+108 EAE
-120 EACVAGMDSSTV
+120 
-132 ISDLNKTS
+132 
-140 NPVQETVEPE
+140 PVQESVQTE
-150 PVQEAEATEQ
+150 PVQEAAKTEPVQESVQ
-160 TQETVESEPVQE
+160 TEPVQESVQTEPVQE
-172 AVATEPVQ
+172 AVQTEPVQEAVQTEPVQEAVQTEPVQ
-180 ETVESEPVQET
+180 ETVK
-191 VESEPVQEA
+191 
-200 VATESVQE
+200 TEY
-208 AVATESVQET
+208 
-218 VKEEQTHETAK
+218 
-229 AESTQKTAETETA
+229 TQKTAATEAQRST
-242 RKTYNVHASAK
+242 SAESRQS
-253 AKPKEETIFDKL
+253 APSKPQEETIFDKL

-298 ALEHQLISPAMRMIM
+298 ALEHQLLSPTMRIII
-313 GVVFGAALQGV
+313 GTLFGAALQGV
-324 AIKLKKDY
+324 AIKLKKEY
-332 KKLSAVLASGSMAT
+332 KKLSAVLASGAMAT

-351 FFSYHL
+351 YFAYDF

-367 VLMMLITVATVWQA
+367 VLMTLITVATVWQA
-381 CTYDMEIIAII
+381 CTYDMEVIAII
-392 GLVAAYVIPFVLSTG
+392 GLVAAYVIPFMLSTG

-446 LIYGVVYR
+446 FIYGVVYR

-459 ETSDAVKLLVFLFI
+459 ETSDAVKLLLFLFI
-473 NFAIFYVT
+473 NFVIFYVT

-508 FGLGYNVVFNN
+508 FGLGYNVMFNN
-519 ETLAPYVAWHSFAN
+519 ETLASYVAWFSFAN

-629 RMLTPMFEAFAHYRS
+629 RMLTPLFEAFASYRS
-644 MWDTSTAAVQGNAL
+644 MWDTTTAAVQGNAL
-658 SIINTVVFILLCI
+658 SIINTVVFIMLCI
-671 FIGVIDNRYPMVE
+671 FIGVVDNRYPMVE
-684 DEETQNSWMRK
+684 DEETQNSWMNLANK
-695 ASQCLR
+695 CLR

-735 ARVRKNLFFE
+735 ARVRKNVFFE

-759 LIDWGNPNVD
+759 LVDWGNPNVD

-775 PFFKAFTSDDAVSL
+775 PFFNALTSPDAVSL
-789 SSVLSIV
+789 SSVL
-796 DTVVFALLA
+796 
-805 IFVAVVDHRYPM
+805 AVVNTLVFIALSVFVVVVEHRYPV
-817 VENEETKDSWMMI
+817 VESEETKDSWI
-830 AASYLKSMAVFVV
+830 KDVAEYLKVMAVFVV
-843 TAAILVHID
+843 TTAILVHIER
-852 HPWLTMC
+852 PWLTMC

-871 RIRKMLFYEKSS
+871 RIRKMLFYEKSA
-883 YPVFAL
+883 YPVFTL

-911 WFEELCPAGY
+911 WFENSCPAGY
-921 GYALYVANT
+921 GYALYVTNT
-930 IVCMALAVCAA
+930 VVCIILTVCAA
-941 VLNYRYPLE
+941 VLNYRYPLK
-950 ETEETENSF
+950 ETEETKDSF
-959 VVIASQFLAVMAIF
+959 VSKSSQFLSVMAIF
-973 VVTTAIFV
+973 VVTAAIFV

-1004 TKSILLVER
+1004 TKSICLVER
-1013 GAYIMVVLSTL
+1013 GAYVMVALSSI
-1024 AFLNVWDDLPYSYDL
+1024 AFLNVWNDLPYPYDFE
-1039 GSRIEKFENNFGIKI
+1039 SRIEKFENNFGIRL

-1075 WIINKYKPIND
+1075 WMINKFKLEKD
-1086 GVAERFDLNFRLKL
+1086 GVAERFDLNFKLK
-1100 FLVAVLA
+1100 FYLVAVLA
-1107 FIIWTHTPWV
+1107 FFIWTHTPWV
-1117 ITTALLFGLALLT
+1117 ITTALLFGLALLS
-1130 LIFALRDDARLKSAF
+1130 LIFALRDDARLKKAF
-1145 VAVFCLGF
+1145 VAVFGLGI

-1160 FTAYENTFTFGDN
+1160 FTAYESTFGD
-1173 EDLSTNTKHII
+1173 DGGLSTNTKQII
-1184 MLVGSLID
+1184 MLLGSVID

-1207 FEACKISWFPFI
+1207 FEASKISWFPFI

-1236 HVGSWIDHQTLDTRV
+1236 HVGSWMEHQTLDNRV
-1251 VKRLFTSFVFC
+1251 AIRLFTSFVFC
-1262 YALAYFSTWTF
+1262 FAMAYFSTWTF

-1295 LIKLFVGLFDLRIH
+1295 FAKLFVGLFDLRIR
-1309 GEEVSFNVIHLISLA
+1309 GEEVDFNVIHLFSLV
-1324 LTLFSGWTLYLY
+1324 LTLFSAWTLYLY

-1345 MSEEATTKAFDTF
+1345 MSEETTTKAFDTF
-1358 LYFGSVAVGGK
+1358 LFFGFVAVGGK
-1369 ELNKICCL
+1369 ELNKLCCL
-1377 LDSPEAFGV
+1377 VGSPEAFGV
-1386 VFSVFLGIVSL
+1386 AFSVFLGIVSL

-1429 DMAHFDQI
+1429 DMARFDQI

-1460 AKEKGKTKEKG
+1460 AKEKEKMKAQE
-1471 LPKTEELPNGEAE
+1471 LPKTGEI
-1484 SNVEKIEQ
+1484 SNDDVQ
-1492 PKEEDSK
+1492 PKDEDSK

>member
-1 MNKDQKIE
+1 MNKDQKIY
-9 ELRQKIDMLEAQ
+9 ELQQKIELLESQ

-28 LYKVEVAFQDFKS
+28 LYKVEVSFQQFKS
-41 HYSSVMLDMSAQL
+41 QCSSVISELEKQL
-54 SSLSD
+54 TSLSD
-59 SIRSLRSELATLT
+59 SIMSLRNELTVLT
-72 SVETEPEPVVVTEQV
+72 TAETEPEPVVTDPVYETCSTGIEKSTVVSDSVESTVKPEQV
-87 KDETSTSDFV
+87 
-97 LNGVPVDVNDE
+97 
-108 TTKEEAEYDTSY
+108 EA
-120 EACVAGMDSSTV
+120 
-132 ISDLNKTS
+132 
-140 NPVQETVEPE
+140 E
-150 PVQEAEATEQ
+150 PVQESVQTEPVQESVQ
-160 TQETVESEPVQE
+160 TEPVQESVQTEPVQESVQTESVQESVQTEPVQESVQTEPVQESVQTEPVQESVQTEPVQE
-172 AVATEPVQ
+172 AVQTEPVQEAVQTEPVQ
-180 ETVESEPVQET
+180 ETVK
-191 VESEPVQEA
+191 
-200 VATESVQE
+200 TEY
-208 AVATESVQET
+208 
-218 VKEEQTHETAK
+218 
-229 AESTQKTAETETA
+229 TQKTAATETA
-242 RKTYNVHASAK
+242 QRSTSAESRQS
-253 AKPKEETIFDKL
+253 APSKPQEETIFDKL

-298 ALEHQLISPAMRMIM
+298 ALEHQLLSPTMRIII
-313 GVVFGAALQGV
+313 GTLFGAALQGV
-324 AIKLKKDY
+324 AIKLKKEY
-332 KKLSAVLASGSMAT
+332 KKLSAVLASGAMAT

-351 FFSYHL
+351 YFAYDF

-367 VLMMLITVATVWQA
+367 VLMTLITVATVWQA
-381 CTYDMEIIAII
+381 CTYDMEVIAII
-392 GLVAAYVIPFVLSTG
+392 GLVAAYVIPFMLSTG

-446 LIYGVVYR
+446 FIYGVVYR

-473 NFAIFYVT
+473 NFVIFYVT

-508 FGLGYNVVFNN
+508 FGLGYNVMFNN
-519 ETLAPYVAWHSFAN
+519 ETLASYVAWFSFAN

-629 RMLTPMFEAFAHYRS
+629 RMLTPLFEAFASYRS
-644 MWDTSTAAVQGNAL
+644 MWDTTTAAVQGNAL
-658 SIINTVVFILLCI
+658 SIINTVVFIMLCI
-671 FIGVIDNRYPMVE
+671 FIGVVDNRYPMVE
-684 DEETQNSWMRK
+684 DEETQNSWMNLANK
-695 ASQCLR
+695 CLR

-735 ARVRKNLFFE
+735 ARVRKNVFFE

-759 LIDWGNPNVD
+759 LVDWGNPNVD

-775 PFFKAFTSDDAVSL
+775 PFFNALTSADAVSL
-789 SSVLSIV
+789 SSVL
-796 DTVVFALLA
+796 
-805 IFVAVVDHRYPM
+805 AVVNTLVFIALSVFVVVVEHRYPV
-817 VENEETKDSWMMI
+817 VESEETKDSWI
-830 AASYLKSMAVFVV
+830 KDVAEYLKVMAVFVA
-843 TAAILVHID
+843 TTAILVHIER
-852 HPWLTMC
+852 PWLTMC

-871 RIRKMLFYEKSS
+871 RIRKMLFYEKSA
-883 YPVFAL
+883 YPVFTL

-911 WFEELCPAGY
+911 WFEKSCPAGY
-921 GYALYVANT
+921 GYALYVINT
-930 IVCMALAVCAA
+930 VVCMILTVCAA
-941 VLNYRYPLE
+941 VLNYRYPLK
-950 ETEETENSF
+950 ETEETKDSL
-959 VVIASQFLAVMAIF
+959 VSKSSQFLSVMAIF

-1004 TKSILLVER
+1004 TKSICLVER
-1013 GAYIMVVLSTL
+1013 GAYVMVALSSL
-1024 AFLNVWDDLPYSYDL
+1024 AFLNVWNDLPYPYDFE
-1039 GSRIEKFENNFGIKI
+1039 SRIEKFENNFGIRI

-1075 WIINKYKPIND
+1075 WMINKFKLEKD
-1086 GVAERFDLNFRLKL
+1086 GVAERFDLNFKLKL
-1100 FLVAVLA
+1100 YLVAVLA
-1107 FIIWTHTPWV
+1107 FFIWTHTPWV

-1130 LIFALRDDARLKSAF
+1130 LIFALRDDARLKKAF
-1145 VAVFCLGF
+1145 VAVFGLGI

-1160 FTAYENTFTFGDN
+1160 FTAYESTFGD
-1173 EDLSTNTKHII
+1173 DGGLSTNTKQII
-1184 MLVGSLID
+1184 MLLGSVID

-1207 FEACKISWFPFI
+1207 FEASKISWFPFI

-1236 HVGSWIDHQTLDTRV
+1236 HVGSWMEHQTLDNRV
-1251 VKRLFTSFVFC
+1251 AIRLFTSFVFC
-1262 YALAYFSTWTF
+1262 FAMAYFSTWTF

-1295 LIKLFVGLFDLRIH
+1295 FAKLFVGLFDLRIR
-1309 GEEVSFNVIHLISLA
+1309 GEEVDFNVIHLFSLV
-1324 LTLFSGWTLYLY
+1324 LTLFSAWTLYLY

-1345 MSEEATTKAFDTF
+1345 MSEEMTTKAFDTF
-1358 LYFGSVAVGGK
+1358 LFFGFVAVGGK
-1369 ELNKICCL
+1369 ELNKLCCL
-1377 LDSPEAFGV
+1377 VGSPEAFGV
-1386 VFSVFLGIVSL
+1386 AFSVFLGIVSL

-1429 DMAHFDQI
+1429 DMARFDQI

-1449 MLVMAFFYQKI
+1449 MLVMAYFYQKI
-1460 AKEKGKTKEKG
+1460 AKEKEKMKEQE
-1471 LPKTEELPNGEAE
+1471 LPKTGEI
-1484 SNVEKIEQ
+1484 SNDDVQ
-1492 PKEEDSK
+1492 PKEVDSK

>member
-1 MNKDQKIE
+1 MNKDQKIY
-9 ELRQKIDMLEAQ
+9 ELQQKIELLETQ
-21 KQSLQEE
+21 KQSLQKE
-28 LYKVEVAFQDFKS
+28 LYKVEVSFQQFKS
-41 HYSSVMLDMSAQL
+41 QCSSVISELEKQL
-54 SSLSD
+54 TSLSD
-59 SIRSLRSELATLT
+59 SIMSLRNELTVLT
-72 SVETEPEPVVVTEQV
+72 TAETDPEPVVTDPVYETCSTGIEKSTVVSDSVESTVKPEQV
-87 KDETSTSDFV
+87 
-97 LNGVPVDVNDE
+97 
-108 TTKEEAEYDTSY
+108 EA
-120 EACVAGMDSSTV
+120 
-132 ISDLNKTS
+132 
-140 NPVQETVEPE
+140 E
-150 PVQEAEATEQ
+150 PVQESVQ
-160 TQETVESEPVQE
+160 TEPVQE
-172 AVATEPVQ
+172 AVQTEPVQEAVETEPVQESVQTEPVQEAVQTEPVQEAVQTEPVQ
-180 ETVESEPVQET
+180 ETVQTEPVQEAAKTEPVQETAKTEPVQET
-191 VESEPVQEA
+191 VQTEP
-200 VATESVQE
+200 
-208 AVATESVQET
+208 VQET
-218 VKEEQTHETAK
+218 VKTEY
-229 AESTQKTAETETA
+229 TQKTAATETA
-242 RKTYNVHASAK
+242 QRNTSAESRQS
-253 AKPKEETIFDKL
+253 APSKPQEETIFDKL

-298 ALEHQLISPAMRMIM
+298 ALEHQLLSPTMRIII
-313 GVVFGAALQGV
+313 GSLFGAALQGV
-324 AIKLKKDY
+324 AIKLKKEY
-332 KKLSAVLASGSMAT
+332 KKLSAVLASGAMAT

-351 FFSYHL
+351 YFAYDF

-367 VLMMLITVATVWQA
+367 VLMTLITVATVWQA
-381 CTYDMEIIAII
+381 CTYDMEVIAII
-392 GLVAAYVIPFVLSTG
+392 GLVAAYVIPFMLSTG

-446 LIYGVVYR
+446 FIYGVVYR

-473 NFAIFYVT
+473 NFVIFYVT

-508 FGLGYNVVFNN
+508 FGLGYNVMFNN
-519 ETLAPYVAWHSFAN
+519 ETLAPYVAWFSFAN

-629 RMLTPMFEAFAHYRS
+629 RMLTPLFEAFASYRS
-644 MWDTSTAAVQGNAL
+644 MWDTTTAAVQGNAL
-658 SIINTVVFILLCI
+658 SIINTVVFIMLCI
-671 FIGVIDNRYPMVE
+671 FIGVVDNRYPMVE
-684 DEETQNSWMRK
+684 DEETQNSWMNLANK
-695 ASQCLR
+695 CLR

-735 ARVRKNLFFE
+735 ARVRKNVFFE

-759 LIDWGNPNVD
+759 LVDWGNPNVD

-775 PFFKAFTSDDAVSL
+775 PFFNALTSADAVSL
-789 SSVLSIV
+789 SSVL
-796 DTVVFALLA
+796 
-805 IFVAVVDHRYPM
+805 AVVNTLVFIALSVFVVVVEHRYPV
-817 VENEETKDSWMMI
+817 VESEETKNSWI
-830 AASYLKSMAVFVV
+830 KDVAEYLKVMAVFVV
-843 TAAILVHID
+843 TTAILVHIER
-852 HPWLTMC
+852 PWLTMC

-871 RIRKMLFYEKSS
+871 RIRKMLFYEKSA
-883 YPVFAL
+883 YPVFTL

-911 WFEELCPAGY
+911 WFEKSCPAGY
-921 GYALYVANT
+921 GYALYVINT
-930 IVCMALAVCAA
+930 VVCMILTVCAA
-941 VLNYRYPLE
+941 VLNYRYPLK
-950 ETEETENSF
+950 ETEETKDSL
-959 VVIASQFLAVMAIF
+959 VSKSSQFLSVMAIF

-1004 TKSILLVER
+1004 TKSICLVER
-1013 GAYIMVVLSTL
+1013 GAYVMVALSSL
-1024 AFLNVWDDLPYSYDL
+1024 AFLNVWNDLPYPYDFE
-1039 GSRIEKFENNFGIKI
+1039 SRIEKFENNFGIRI

-1075 WIINKYKPIND
+1075 WMINKFKPEKD
-1086 GVAERFDLNFRLKL
+1086 GVAERFDLNFKLKL
-1100 FLVAVLA
+1100 YFVAVLA
-1107 FIIWTHTPWV
+1107 FFIWTHTPWV

-1130 LIFALRDDARLKSAF
+1130 LIFALRDDARLKKAF
-1145 VAVFCLGF
+1145 VAVFCLGI

-1160 FTAYENTFTFGDN
+1160 FTAYESTFGD
-1173 EDLSTNTKHII
+1173 DGGLSTNTKQII
-1184 MLVGSLID
+1184 MLLGSVID

-1207 FEACKISWFPFI
+1207 FEASKISWFPFI

-1236 HVGSWIDHQTLDTRV
+1236 HVGSWMEHQTLDNRV
-1251 VKRLFTSFVFC
+1251 AIRLFTSFVFC
-1262 YALAYFSTWTF
+1262 FAMAYFSTWTF

-1295 LIKLFVGLFDLRIH
+1295 FAKLFVGLFDLRIR
-1309 GEEVSFNVIHLISLA
+1309 GEEVDFNVIHLFSLV
-1324 LTLFSGWTLYLY
+1324 LTLFSAWTLYLY

-1345 MSEEATTKAFDTF
+1345 MSEEMTTKAFDTF
-1358 LYFGSVAVGGK
+1358 LFFGFVAVGGK
-1369 ELNKICCL
+1369 ELNKLCCL
-1377 LDSPEAFGV
+1377 VGSPEAFGV
-1386 VFSVFLGIVSL
+1386 AFSPCSESTTDFI
-1397 FGVYYGLYKDKKYL
+1397 
-1411 RIEGFVLLGFTL
+1411 
-1423 LKLFFY
+1423 
-1429 DMAHFDQI
+1429 
-1437 YKVIALISLGLL
+1437 
-1449 MLVMAFFYQKI
+1449 KI
-1460 AKEKGKTKEKG
+1460 R
-1471 LPKTEELPNGEAE
+1471 
-1484 SNVEKIEQ
+1484 SI
-1492 PKEEDSK
+1492 
-1499 VEAE
+1499 

>member
-1 MNKDQKIE
+1 MNKDQKIY
-9 ELRQKIDMLEAQ
+9 ELQQKIELLETQ
-21 KQSLQEE
+21 KQSLQEQ
-28 LYKVEVAFQDFKS
+28 LNKVGYEFHDFKS
-41 HYSSVMLDMSAQL
+41 KYTYVMSEMSTQL
-54 SSLSD
+54 SSLSE
-59 SIRSLRSELATLT
+59 SIRSLRNELTILT
-72 SVETEPEPVVVTEQV
+72 SAETEPEPVVTDPVYETCSTGIEKSTVVSDSVESTVKPEQV
-87 KDETSTSDFV
+87 
-97 LNGVPVDVNDE
+97 
-108 TTKEEAEYDTSY
+108 EA
-120 EACVAGMDSSTV
+120 
-132 ISDLNKTS
+132 
-140 NPVQETVEPE
+140 E
-150 PVQEAEATEQ
+150 PVQESVQTEPVQESVQ
-160 TQETVESEPVQE
+160 TEPVQESVQTEPVQESVQTEPVQE
-172 AVATEPVQ
+172 AVQTEPVQEAVQTEPVQ
-180 ETVESEPVQET
+180 ETVQTEPVQEAAKTEPVQET
-191 VESEPVQEA
+191 VK
-200 VATESVQE
+200 TEY
-208 AVATESVQET
+208 
-218 VKEEQTHETAK
+218 
-229 AESTQKTAETETA
+229 TQKTAATETA
-242 RKTYNVHASAK
+242 QRNTSAESRQS
-253 AKPKEETIFDKL
+253 APSKPQEETIFDKL

-298 ALEHQLISPAMRMIM
+298 ALEHQLLSPTMRIII
-313 GVVFGAALQGV
+313 GTLFGAALQGV
-324 AIKLKKDY
+324 AIKLKKEY
-332 KKLSAVLASGSMAT
+332 KKLSAVLASGAMAT

-351 FFSYHL
+351 YFAYDF

-367 VLMMLITVATVWQA
+367 VLMTLITVATVWQA
-381 CTYDMEIIAII
+381 CTYDMEVIAII
-392 GLVAAYVIPFVLSTG
+392 GLVAAYVIPFMLSTG

-446 LIYGVVYR
+446 FIYGVVYR

-473 NFAIFYVT
+473 NFVIFYVT

-508 FGLGYNVVFNN
+508 FGLGYNVMFNN
-519 ETLAPYVAWHSFAN
+519 ETLAPYVAWFSFAN

-574 TGHWL
+574 AGHWL

-629 RMLTPMFEAFAHYRS
+629 RMLTPLFEAFASYRS
-644 MWDTSTAAVQGNAL
+644 MWDTTTAAVQGNAL
-658 SIINTVVFILLCI
+658 SIINTVVFIMLCI
-671 FIGVIDNRYPMVE
+671 FIGVVDNRYPMVE
-684 DEETQNSWMRK
+684 DEETQNSWMNLANK
-695 ASQCLR
+695 CLR

-735 ARVRKNLFFE
+735 ARVRKNVFFE

-759 LIDWGNPNVD
+759 LVDWGNPNVD

-775 PFFKAFTSDDAVSL
+775 PFFNALTSPDAVSL
-789 SSVLSIV
+789 SSVL
-796 DTVVFALLA
+796 
-805 IFVAVVDHRYPM
+805 AVVNTLVFIALSVFVVVVEHRYPV
-817 VENEETKDSWMMI
+817 VESEETKDSWI
-830 AASYLKSMAVFVV
+830 KDVAEYLKVMAVFVV
-843 TAAILVHID
+843 TTAILVHIER
-852 HPWLTMC
+852 PWLTMC

-871 RIRKMLFYEKSS
+871 RIRKMLFYEKSA
-883 YPVFAL
+883 YPVFTL

-911 WFEELCPAGY
+911 WFEKSCPAGY
-921 GYALYVANT
+921 GYALYVINT
-930 IVCMALAVCAA
+930 VVCINLTVCAA
-941 VLNYRYPLE
+941 VLNYRYPLK
-950 ETEETENSF
+950 ETEETKDSF
-959 VVIASQFLAVMAIF
+959 VSKSSQFLSVMAIF

-993 AEALLL
+993 AEASLL

-1004 TKSILLVER
+1004 TKSICLVER
-1013 GAYIMVVLSTL
+1013 GAYVMVALSSI
-1024 AFLNVWDDLPYSYDL
+1024 AFLNVWNDLPWPYDFE
-1039 GSRIEKFENNFGIKI
+1039 SRIEKFENNFGIRL

-1075 WIINKYKPIND
+1075 WMINKFKLEKD
-1086 GVAERFDLNFRLKL
+1086 GVAERFDLNFKLK
-1100 FLVAVLA
+1100 FYLVAVLA
-1107 FIIWTHTPWV
+1107 FFIWTHTPWV

-1130 LIFALRDDARLKSAF
+1130 LIFALRDDARLKKAF
-1145 VAVFCLGF
+1145 VAVFGLGI

-1160 FTAYENTFTFGDN
+1160 FTAYESTFGD
-1173 EDLSTNTKHII
+1173 DGGLSTNTKQII
-1184 MLVGSLID
+1184 MLLGSVID

-1207 FEACKISWFPFI
+1207 FEASKISWFPFI

-1236 HVGSWIDHQTLDTRV
+1236 HVGSWMEHQTLDNRV
-1251 VKRLFTSFVFC
+1251 AIRLFTSFVFC
-1262 YALAYFSTWTF
+1262 FAMAYFSTWTF

-1295 LIKLFVGLFDLRIH
+1295 FAKLFVGLFDLRIR
-1309 GEEVSFNVIHLISLA
+1309 GEEVDFNVIHLFSLV
-1324 LTLFSGWTLYLY
+1324 LTLFSAWTLYLY
-1336 KKQEKCMFG
+1336 KKQEKCMFE
-1345 MSEEATTKAFDTF
+1345 MSEEMTTKAFDTF
-1358 LYFGSVAVGGK
+1358 LFFGFVAVGGK
-1369 ELNKICCL
+1369 ELNKLCCL
-1377 LDSPEAFGV
+1377 VGSPEAFGV
-1386 VFSVFLGIVSL
+1386 AFSVFLGIVSL

-1429 DMAHFDQI
+1429 DMARFDQI

-1449 MLVMAFFYQKI
+1449 MLVMAYFYQRI
-1460 AKEKGKTKEKG
+1460 AKEKEKMKAQE
-1471 LPKTEELPNGEAE
+1471 LPKTGEI
-1484 SNVEKIEQ
+1484 SNDDVQ

>member
-1 MNKDQKIE
+1 MNKDQKIY
-9 ELRQKIDMLEAQ
+9 ELQQKIELLESQ
-21 KQSLQEE
+21 KQGLKEQLNKIESSFYE
-28 LYKVEVAFQDFKS
+28 FKTQ
-41 HYSSVMLDMSAQL
+41 YTSVMLDLSSQL
-54 SSLSD
+54 SFLSE
-59 SIRSLRSELATLT
+59 SVNSLRNELTILT
-72 SVETEPEPVVVTEQV
+72 TAETEPQPVVTDPVYETCSTGIEKSTVVSDSVESTVKPEQV
-87 KDETSTSDFV
+87 
-97 LNGVPVDVNDE
+97 
-108 TTKEEAEYDTSY
+108 EA
-120 EACVAGMDSSTV
+120 
-132 ISDLNKTS
+132 
-140 NPVQETVEPE
+140 
-150 PVQEAEATEQ
+150 
-160 TQETVESEPVQE
+160 EPVQE
-172 AVATEPVQ
+172 AVQTEPVQ
-180 ETVESEPVQET
+180 ETVQTEPVQEAAKTEPVQET
-191 VESEPVQEA
+191 VK
-200 VATESVQE
+200 TEY
-208 AVATESVQET
+208 
-218 VKEEQTHETAK
+218 
-229 AESTQKTAETETA
+229 TQKTAATETA
-242 RKTYNVHASAK
+242 QRNTSAESRQS
-253 AKPKEETIFDKL
+253 APSKPQEETIFDKL

-298 ALEHQLISPAMRMIM
+298 ALEHQLLSPTMRIII
-313 GVVFGAALQGV
+313 GTLFGAALQGV
-324 AIKLKKDY
+324 AIKLKKEY
-332 KKLSAVLASGSMAT
+332 KKLSAVLASGAMAT

-351 FFSYHL
+351 YFAYDF

-367 VLMMLITVATVWQA
+367 VLMTLITVATVWQA
-381 CTYDMEIIAII
+381 CTYDMEVIAII
-392 GLVAAYVIPFVLSTG
+392 GLVAAYVIPFMLSTG

-446 LIYGVVYR
+446 FIYGVVYR

-473 NFAIFYVT
+473 NFVIFYVT

-508 FGLGYNVVFNN
+508 FGLGYNVMFNN
-519 ETLAPYVAWHSFAN
+519 ETLAPYVAWFSFAN

-603 KMSYPVFFLALISL
+603 KLSYPVLFLALISL

-629 RMLTPMFEAFAHYRS
+629 RMLTPLFEAFASYRS
-644 MWDTSTAAVQGNAL
+644 MWDTTTAAVQGNAL
-658 SIINTVVFILLCI
+658 SIINTVVFIMLCI
-671 FIGVIDNRYPMVE
+671 FIGVVDNRYPMVE
-684 DEETQNSWMRK
+684 DEETQNSWMNLANK
-695 ASQCLR
+695 CLR

-715 IERPWLTMVWMLEA
+715 IDHPWLTMVWMLEA

-735 ARVRKNLFFE
+735 ARVRKNVFFE
-745 KSAYPVFALAFSSL
+745 KSAYPVFVLAVISL
-759 LIDWGNPNVD
+759 LIDWGNPN
-769 HLKVMT
+769 
-775 PFFKAFTSDDAVSL
+775 
-789 SSVLSIV
+789 
-796 DTVVFALLA
+796 
-805 IFVAVVDHRYPM
+805 
-817 VENEETKDSWMMI
+817 
-830 AASYLKSMAVFVV
+830 
-843 TAAILVHID
+843 
-852 HPWLTMC
+852 
-859 WMLEATLLFGFS
+859 
-871 RIRKMLFYEKSS
+871 
-883 YPVFAL
+883 
-889 AVISLLVD
+889 
-897 WGNPNAE
+897 AE
-904 HLDFMTF
+904 HLNFMTF
-911 WFEELCPAGY
+911 WFEESCPAGY

-930 IVCMALAVCAA
+930 VVCIILTVCAA
-941 VLNYRYPLE
+941 VLNYRYPLK
-950 ETEETENSF
+950 ETEETKDSF
-959 VVIASQFLAVMAIF
+959 VSKSSQFLSVMAIF

-1004 TKSILLVER
+1004 TKSICLVER
-1013 GAYIMVVLSTL
+1013 GAYVMVALSSI
-1024 AFLNVWDDLPYSYDL
+1024 AFLNVWNDLPYPYDFE
-1039 GSRIEKFENNFGIKI
+1039 SRIEKFENNFGIRI

-1075 WIINKYKPIND
+1075 WMINKFKLEKD
-1086 GVAERFDLNFRLKL
+1086 GVAERFDLNFKLKL
-1100 FLVAVLA
+1100 YLVAVLA
-1107 FIIWTHTPWV
+1107 FFIWTHTPWV

-1130 LIFALRDDARLKSAF
+1130 LIFALRDDARLKKAF
-1145 VAVFCLGF
+1145 VAVFGLGI

-1160 FTAYENTFTFGDN
+1160 FTAYESTFGD
-1173 EDLSTNTKHII
+1173 DGGLSTNTKQII
-1184 MLVGSLID
+1184 MLLGSVID

-1207 FEACKISWFPFI
+1207 FEASKISWFPFI

-1236 HVGSWIDHQTLDTRV
+1236 HVGSWMEHQTLDNRV
-1251 VKRLFTSFVFC
+1251 AIRLFTSFVFC
-1262 YALAYFSTWTF
+1262 FAMAYFSTWTF

-1295 LIKLFVGLFDLRIH
+1295 FAKLFVGLFDLRIR
-1309 GEEVSFNVIHLISLA
+1309 GEEVDFNIIHLFSLV
-1324 LTLFSGWTLYLY
+1324 LTLFSAWTLYLY

-1345 MSEEATTKAFDTF
+1345 MSEEMTTKAFDTF
-1358 LYFGSVAVGGK
+1358 LFFGFVAVGGK
-1369 ELNKICCL
+1369 ELNKLCCL
-1377 LDSPEAFGV
+1377 VGSPEAFGV
-1386 VFSVFLGIVSL
+1386 AFSVFLGIVSL

-1429 DMAHFDQI
+1429 DMARFDQI

-1449 MLVMAFFYQKI
+1449 MLVIAFFYQKI
-1460 AKEKGKTKEKG
+1460 AKEKEKMKEQA
-1471 LPKTEELPNGEAE
+1471 LPKTGEI
-1484 SNVEKIEQ
+1484 SNDDEKL
-1492 PKEEDSK
+1492 KEEDSK

>member
-1 MNKDQKIE
+1 MNKDQKIY
-9 ELRQKIDMLEAQ
+9 ELQQKIELLETQ
-21 KQSLQEE
+21 KQSLQEQ
-28 LYKVEVAFQDFKS
+28 LNKVGYEFHDFKS
-41 HYSSVMLDMSAQL
+41 KYTYVMSEMSTQL
-54 SSLSD
+54 SFLSESVNSLRNELTILTTAETEPQPVVTDPVYETCSTGIEKSTVVSD
-59 SIRSLRSELATLT
+59 SVESTVKPEQ
-72 SVETEPEPVVVTEQV
+72 VETE
-87 KDETSTSDFV
+87 
-97 LNGVPVDVNDE
+97 L
-108 TTKEEAEYDTSY
+108 
-120 EACVAGMDSSTV
+120 
-132 ISDLNKTS
+132 
-140 NPVQETVEPE
+140 VQKAVQTEPE
-150 PVQEAEATEQ
+150 QESVQT
-160 TQETVESEPVQE
+160 EPVQE
-172 AVATEPVQ
+172 AVQTEPVQ
-180 ETVESEPVQET
+180 ETVEAEPVQET
-191 VESEPVQEA
+191 VEADPVQEAVQTEPVQEA
-200 VATESVQE
+200 VETEY
-208 AVATESVQET
+208 
-218 VKEEQTHETAK
+218 
-229 AESTQKTAETETA
+229 TQKTAATETA
-242 RKTYNVHASAK
+242 QRNTSAESRQS
-253 AKPKEETIFDKL
+253 APSKPQEETIFDKL

-298 ALEHQLISPAMRMIM
+298 ALEHQLLSPTMRIII
-313 GVVFGAALQGV
+313 GTLFGAALQGV
-324 AIKLKKDY
+324 AIKLKKEY
-332 KKLSAVLASGSMAT
+332 KKLSAVLASGAMAT

-351 FFSYHL
+351 YFAYDF

-367 VLMMLITVATVWQA
+367 VLMTLITVATVWQA
-381 CTYDMEIIAII
+381 CTYDMEVIAII
-392 GLVAAYVIPFVLSTG
+392 GLVAAYVIPFMLSTG

-446 LIYGVVYR
+446 FIYGVVYR

-473 NFAIFYVT
+473 NFVIFYVT

-493 QNFDIVYLLSNSFMF
+493 QNFDIIYLLSNSFMF
-508 FGLGYNVVFNN
+508 FGLGYNVMFNN
-519 ETLAPYVAWHSFAN
+519 ETLAPYVAWFSFTN

-629 RMLTPMFEAFAHYRS
+629 RMLTPLFEAFASYRS
-644 MWDTSTAAVQGNAL
+644 MWDTTTAAVQGNAL
-658 SIINTVVFILLCI
+658 SIINTVVFIMLCI

-684 DEETQNSWMRK
+684 DEETQNSWMNLANK
-695 ASQCLR
+695 CLR

-707 VTAAILVH
+707 VTTAILVH
-715 IERPWLTMVWMLEA
+715 IERPWLTMFWMLEA

-735 ARVRKNLFFE
+735 ARVRKNVFFE
-745 KSAYPVFALAFSSL
+745 KSAYPVF
-759 LIDWGNPNVD
+759 V
-769 HLKVMT
+769 
-775 PFFKAFTSDDAVSL
+775 
-789 SSVLSIV
+789 
-796 DTVVFALLA
+796 
-805 IFVAVVDHRYPM
+805 
-817 VENEETKDSWMMI
+817 
-830 AASYLKSMAVFVV
+830 
-843 TAAILVHID
+843 
-852 HPWLTMC
+852 
-859 WMLEATLLFGFS
+859 
-871 RIRKMLFYEKSS
+871 
-883 YPVFAL
+883 L
-889 AVISLLVD
+889 AVISLLID

-911 WFEELCPAGY
+911 WFEESCPAGY
-921 GYALYVANT
+921 GYALYVINT
-930 IVCMALAVCAA
+930 VVCMILAVCAA

-950 ETEETENSF
+950 ETEETKNSF
-959 VVIASQFLAVMAIF
+959 VTKASQYLSVMAIF

-993 AEALLL
+993 AEASLL

-1004 TKSILLVER
+1004 TKSICLVER
-1013 GAYIMVVLSTL
+1013 GAYVMVALSSL
-1024 AFLNVWDDLPYSYDL
+1024 AFLNVWNDLPYPYDFE
-1039 GSRIEKFENNFGIKI
+1039 SRIEKFENNFGIRI

-1075 WIINKYKPIND
+1075 WMINKFKLEKD
-1086 GVAERFDLNFRLKL
+1086 GVAERFDLNFKLKL
-1100 FLVAVLA
+1100 YLVAVLA
-1107 FIIWTHTPWV
+1107 FFIWTHTPWV

-1130 LIFALRDDARLKSAF
+1130 LIFALRDDARLKKAF
-1145 VAVFCLGF
+1145 VAVFGLGI

-1160 FTAYENTFTFGDN
+1160 FTAYESTFGD
-1173 EDLSTNTKHII
+1173 DGGLSTNTKQII
-1184 MLVGSLID
+1184 MLLGSVID
-1192 VALIYM
+1192 VTLIYM

-1207 FEACKISWFPFI
+1207 FEASKISWFPFI

-1236 HVGSWIDHQTLDTRV
+1236 HVGSWMEHQTLDNRV
-1251 VKRLFTSFVFC
+1251 AIRLFTSFVFC
-1262 YALAYFSTWTF
+1262 FAMAYFSTWTF

-1283 KKFTMTCLCLVL
+1283 KKFTMTCLCLIL
-1295 LIKLFVGLFDLRIH
+1295 FAKLFVGLFDLRIR
-1309 GEEVSFNVIHLISLA
+1309 GEEVDFNVIHLFSLV
-1324 LTLFSGWTLYLY
+1324 LTLFSAWTLYLY
-1336 KKQEKCMFG
+1336 KKQEKCMFE
-1345 MSEEATTKAFDTF
+1345 MSEDMTTKAFDTF
-1358 LYFGSVAVGGK
+1358 LFFGFVAVGGK
-1369 ELNKICCL
+1369 ELNKLCCL
-1377 LDSPEAFGV
+1377 VGSPEAFGV
-1386 VFSVFLGIVSL
+1386 AFSVFLGIVSL

-1429 DMAHFDQI
+1429 DMARFDQI
-1437 YKVIALISLGLL
+1437 YKVIALIS
-1449 MLVMAFFYQKI
+1449 
-1460 AKEKGKTKEKG
+1460 
-1471 LPKTEELPNGEAE
+1471 
-1484 SNVEKIEQ
+1484 
-1492 PKEEDSK
+1492 
-1499 VEAE
+1499 

>member
-1 MNKDQKIE
+1 MNKDQKIY
-9 ELRQKIDMLEAQ
+9 ELQQKIDLLETQ
-21 KQSLQEE
+21 KQSLQEQ
-28 LYKVEVAFQDFKS
+28 LNKVGYEFHDFKS
-41 HYSSVMLDMSAQL
+41 KYTYVMSEMSTQL
-54 SSLSD
+54 SSLSE
-59 SIRSLRSELATLT
+59 SINSLRNELTVLT
-72 SVETEPEPVVVTEQV
+72 TAETEPEPVVTDPVYETCSTGIEKSTVVSDSVESTVKPEQV
-87 KDETSTSDFV
+87 
-97 LNGVPVDVNDE
+97 
-108 TTKEEAEYDTSY
+108 EAE
-120 EACVAGMDSSTV
+120 
-132 ISDLNKTS
+132 
-140 NPVQETVEPE
+140 PVQESVQTE
-150 PVQEAEATEQ
+150 PVQEAAKTEPV
-160 TQETVESEPVQE
+160 QETAKTEPVQE
-172 AVATEPVQ
+172 AVQTEPVQEAVQTEPVQ
-180 ETVESEPVQET
+180 ETVQTEPVQET
-191 VESEPVQEA
+191 VK
-200 VATESVQE
+200 TEY
-208 AVATESVQET
+208 
-218 VKEEQTHETAK
+218 
-229 AESTQKTAETETA
+229 TQKTAATETA
-242 RKTYNVHASAK
+242 QRSTSAESRQS
-253 AKPKEETIFDKL
+253 APSKPQEETIFDKL

-298 ALEHQLISPAMRMIM
+298 ALEHQLLSPTMRIII
-313 GVVFGAALQGV
+313 GTLFGAALQGV
-324 AIKLKKDY
+324 AIKLKKEY
-332 KKLSAVLASGSMAT
+332 KKLSAVLASGAMAT

-351 FFSYHL
+351 YFAYDF

-367 VLMMLITVATVWQA
+367 VLMTLITVATVWQA
-381 CTYDMEIIAII
+381 CTYDMEVIAII
-392 GLVAAYVIPFVLSTG
+392 GLVAAYVIPFMLSTG

-446 LIYGVVYR
+446 FIYGVVYR

-473 NFAIFYVT
+473 NFVIFYVT

-508 FGLGYNVVFNN
+508 FGLGYNVMFNN
-519 ETLAPYVAWHSFAN
+519 ETLAPYVAWFSFAN

-629 RMLTPMFEAFAHYRS
+629 RMLTPLFEAFASYRS
-644 MWDTSTAAVQGNAL
+644 MWDTTTAAVQGNAL
-658 SIINTVVFILLCI
+658 SIINTVVFIILCI
-671 FIGVIDNRYPMVE
+671 FIGVIDNRYPMIE
-684 DEETQNSWMRK
+684 DEETQNSWMNLANK
-695 ASQCLR
+695 CLR

-735 ARVRKNLFFE
+735 ARVRKNVFFE

-759 LIDWGNPNVD
+759 LVDWGNPNVD

-775 PFFKAFTSDDAVSL
+775 PFFNALTSPDAVSL
-789 SSVLSIV
+789 SSVL
-796 DTVVFALLA
+796 
-805 IFVAVVDHRYPM
+805 AVVNTLVFIALSVFVVVVEHRYPV
-817 VENEETKDSWMMI
+817 VESEETKDSWI
-830 AASYLKSMAVFVV
+830 KDVAEYLKVMAVFVV
-843 TAAILVHID
+843 TTAILVHIER
-852 HPWLTMC
+852 PWLTMC

-871 RIRKMLFYEKSS
+871 RIRKMLFYEKSA
-883 YPVFAL
+883 YPVFTL

-911 WFEELCPAGY
+911 WFEKSCPGGY

-930 IVCMALAVCAA
+930 VVCMILTVCAA
-941 VLNYRYPLE
+941 VLNYRYPLK
-950 ETEETENSF
+950 ETEETKDSF
-959 VVIASQFLAVMAIF
+959 VSKSSQFLSVMAIF

-1004 TKSILLVER
+1004 TKSICLVER
-1013 GAYIMVVLSTL
+1013 GAYVMVALSSI
-1024 AFLNVWDDLPYSYDL
+1024 AFLNVWNDLPYPYDFE
-1039 GSRIEKFENNFGIKI
+1039 SRIEKFENNFGIRL

-1075 WIINKYKPIND
+1075 WMINKFKLEKD
-1086 GVAERFDLNFRLKL
+1086 GVAERFDLNFKLK
-1100 FLVAVLA
+1100 FYLVAVLA
-1107 FIIWTHTPWV
+1107 FFIWTHTPWV

-1130 LIFALRDDARLKSAF
+1130 LIFALRDDARLKKAF
-1145 VAVFCLGF
+1145 VAVFCLGI

-1160 FTAYENTFTFGDN
+1160 FTAYESTYGD
-1173 EDLSTNTKHII
+1173 DGGLSTNTKQII
-1184 MLVGSLID
+1184 MLLGSVID
-1192 VALIYM
+1192 VVLIYM

-1207 FEACKISWFPFI
+1207 FEASKISWFPFI

-1236 HVGSWIDHQTLDTRV
+1236 HVGSWMEHQTLDNRV
-1251 VKRLFTSFVFC
+1251 AIRLFTSFVFC
-1262 YALAYFSTWTF
+1262 FAMAYFSTWTF

-1295 LIKLFVGLFDLRIH
+1295 FAKLFVGLFDLRIR
-1309 GEEVSFNVIHLISLA
+1309 GEEVDFNVIHLFSLV
-1324 LTLFSGWTLYLY
+1324 LTLFSAWTLYLY

-1345 MSEEATTKAFDTF
+1345 MSEEMTTKAFDTF
-1358 LYFGSVAVGGK
+1358 LFFGFVAVGGK
-1369 ELNKICCL
+1369 ELNKLCCL
-1377 LDSPEAFGV
+1377 VGSPEAFGV
-1386 VFSVFLGIVSL
+1386 AFSVFLGIVSL

-1429 DMAHFDQI
+1429 DMARFDQI

-1460 AKEKGKTKEKG
+1460 AKEKEKMKAQE
-1471 LPKTEELPNGEAE
+1471 LPKTGEI
-1484 SNVEKIEQ
+1484 SNDDVQ

>member
-9 ELRQKIDMLEAQ
+9 ELRQKIDLLEAQ

-28 LYKVEVAFQDFKS
+28 LYKAEAAFQDFKS
-41 HYSSVMLDMSAQL
+41 QYSSVMLDMSAQL

-72 SVETEPEPVVVTEQV
+72 SVETEPEPVVTEQV
-87 KDETSTSDFV
+87 KEEASASDFV
-97 LNGVPVDVNDE
+97 LNGVPVDVEDG
-108 TTKEEAEYDTSY
+108 TAKEEFDPAASY

-132 ISDLNKTS
+132 VSDLNKS
-140 NPVQETVEPE
+140 
-150 PVQEAEATEQ
+150 
-160 TQETVESEPVQE
+160 
-172 AVATEPVQ
+172 
-180 ETVESEPVQET
+180 TVESEPVQET

-200 VATESVQE
+200 VTSEPIQE
-208 AVATESVQET
+208 AVASEPIQETVESDPVQET
-218 VKEEQTHETAK
+218 AASEPVQETAASEPVHEAVNPEQTQESFR
-229 AESTQKTAETETA
+229 AESTQKTSENETT
-242 RKTYNVHASAK
+242 RKTNTAQTSAK
-253 AKPKEETIFDKL
+253 AEPKEETIFDKL

-392 GLVAAYVIPFVLSTG
+392 GLVAAYVIPFALSTG
-407 EGSPWALFSYI
+407 EGSPWALFSYL

-438 VSAYVSSW
+438 VSAFLSSW
-446 LIYGVVYR
+446 LILSVVYR
-454 TLDFP
+454 FSDF
-459 ETSDAVKLLVFLFI
+459 TADTDSVKMLLFLFV

-486 VKHKMIF
+486 VKHSMIF
-493 QNFDIVYLLSNSFMF
+493 QHFDIHFLLSNSFLF
-508 FGLGYNVVFNN
+508 FGLGYNVMFNN
-519 ETLAPYVAWHSFAN
+519 AMLAPSIVWFSLFN
-533 ALIHGIVA
+533 AILHGVVA
-541 FILIKK
+541 FMLVKK
-547 NMVDKSV
+547 DMVDKSV
-554 YRLIT
+554 SRLIA
-559 GLAISFVTIAIMVWA
+559 GLAISFLTIAILVWM

-593 SRISKRPFYE
+593 SRIYQRPFYE
-603 KMSYPVFFLALISL
+603 KMSYPVLFLALVSL

-629 RMLTPMFEAFAHYRS
+629 RILTPMFEAFAHYRS
-644 MWDTSTAAVQGNAL
+644 MWDVSTAAVQGSAL
-658 SIINTVVFILLCI
+658 SIINTVVFIALCV
-671 FIGVIDNRYPMVE
+671 FLTVVNHRYPMVE
-684 DEETQNSWMRK
+684 NEETKDSWMRK

-715 IERPWLTMVWMLEA
+715 IERPWLTMCWMLEA

-745 KSAYPVFALAFSSL
+745 KSAYPVFVLAFSSL

-796 DTVVFALLA
+796 DTVVFAVLA
-805 IFVAVVDHRYPM
+805 IFVAVVDRRYPM

-843 TAAILVHID
+843 TVAFLIYID

-883 YPVFAL
+883 YLVFVL
-889 AVISLLVD
+889 AVMSLLVD
-897 WGNPNAE
+897 WGNPKAE

-930 IVCMALAVCAA
+930 VVCMALAVCAA
-941 VLNYRYPLE
+941 VLNYRYPLA
-950 ETEETENSF
+950 ETEETKNSF
-959 VVIASQFLAVMAIF
+959 VAKASQYLAVMAIF
-973 VVTTAIFV
+973 VVTMAIFV

-1075 WIINKYKPIND
+1075 WIINKYKPTND

-1130 LIFALRDDARLKSAF
+1130 LIFALRDDARLKKAF
-1145 VAVFCLGF
+1145 VAVFCLGI
-1153 FCWLCDV
+1153 FCWFCDV
-1160 FTAYENTFTFGDN
+1160 FTAYENTFGDN

-1192 VALIYM
+1192 VALLYM

-1236 HVGSWIDHQTLDTRV
+1236 HVGSWIDHQSLDTRV
-1251 VKRLFTSFVFC
+1251 AKRLFTSFVFC

-1295 LIKLFVGLFDLRIH
+1295 LIKLFIGLFDLRIH

-1369 ELNKICCL
+1369 ELNKLCCL
-1377 LDSPEAFGV
+1377 LGSPEAFGV

-1460 AKEKGKTKEKG
+1460 AKEKEKTKEKG

>member
-1 MNKDQKIE
+1 MNKDQKIY
-9 ELRQKIDMLEAQ
+9 ELQQKIELLESQ
-21 KQSLQEE
+21 KQSLQEQ
-28 LYKVEVAFQDFKS
+28 LNKVGYEFHDFKS
-41 HYSSVMLDMSAQL
+41 KYTYVMSEMSTQL
-54 SSLSD
+54 SSLSE
-59 SIRSLRSELATLT
+59 SIRSLRNELTILT
-72 SVETEPEPVVVTEQV
+72 SAETEPEPVVTDPVYETCSTGIEKSTVVSDSVESTVKPEQV
-87 KDETSTSDFV
+87 ET
-97 LNGVPVDVNDE
+97 E
-108 TTKEEAEYDTSY
+108 
-120 EACVAGMDSSTV
+120 
-132 ISDLNKTS
+132 
-140 NPVQETVEPE
+140 PVQETAKTE
-150 PVQEAEATEQ
+150 PVQE
-160 TQETVESEPVQE
+160 SVQ
-172 AVATEPVQ
+172 TEPVQ
-180 ETVESEPVQET
+180 ETVQTEPVQEAVETEPVQEAVQTEPVQETAKTEPVQEAVQTEPVQEAVQTEPVQEAVQTEPVQET
-191 VESEPVQEA
+191 VK
-200 VATESVQE
+200 TEY
-208 AVATESVQET
+208 
-218 VKEEQTHETAK
+218 
-229 AESTQKTAETETA
+229 TQKTAATETA
-242 RKTYNVHASAK
+242 QRSTSAESRQS
-253 AKPKEETIFDKL
+253 APSKPQEETIFDKL

-298 ALEHQLISPAMRMIM
+298 ALEHQLLSPTMRIVI
-313 GVVFGAALQGV
+313 GTLFGAALQGV
-324 AIKLKKDY
+324 AIKLKKEY
-332 KKLSAVLASGSMAT
+332 KKLSAVLASGAMAT

-351 FFSYHL
+351 YFAYDF

-367 VLMMLITVATVWQA
+367 VLMTLITVATVWQA
-381 CTYDMEIIAII
+381 CTYDMEVIAII
-392 GLVAAYVIPFVLSTG
+392 GLVAAYVIPFMLSTG

-446 LIYGVVYR
+446 FIYGVVYR

-473 NFAIFYVT
+473 NFVIFYVT

-508 FGLGYNVVFNN
+508 FGLGYNVMFNN
-519 ETLAPYVAWHSFAN
+519 ETLAPYVAWFSFAN

-629 RMLTPMFEAFAHYRS
+629 RMLTPLFEAFTSYRS
-644 MWDTSTAAVQGNAL
+644 MWDTTTAAVQGNAL
-658 SIINTVVFILLCI
+658 SIINTVVFIMLCI

-684 DEETQNSWMRK
+684 DEETQNSWMNLANK
-695 ASQCLR
+695 CLR

-707 VTAAILVH
+707 VTTAILVH
-715 IERPWLTMVWMLEA
+715 IDHPWLTMVWMLEA

-735 ARVRKNLFFE
+735 ARVRKNVFFE
-745 KSAYPVFALAFSSL
+745 KSAYPVF
-759 LIDWGNPNVD
+759 V
-769 HLKVMT
+769 
-775 PFFKAFTSDDAVSL
+775 
-789 SSVLSIV
+789 
-796 DTVVFALLA
+796 
-805 IFVAVVDHRYPM
+805 
-817 VENEETKDSWMMI
+817 
-830 AASYLKSMAVFVV
+830 
-843 TAAILVHID
+843 
-852 HPWLTMC
+852 
-859 WMLEATLLFGFS
+859 
-871 RIRKMLFYEKSS
+871 
-883 YPVFAL
+883 L
-889 AVISLLVD
+889 AVISLLID

-911 WFEELCPAGY
+911 WFEESCPAGY
-921 GYALYVANT
+921 GYALYVINT
-930 IVCMALAVCAA
+930 VVCMILAVCAA

-950 ETEETENSF
+950 ETEETKNSF
-959 VVIASQFLAVMAIF
+959 VTKASQYLSVMAIF

-999 CYLGR
+999 CYFGR
-1004 TKSILLVER
+1004 TKSICLVER
-1013 GAYIMVVLSTL
+1013 GAYVMVALSSI
-1024 AFLNVWDDLPYSYDL
+1024 AFLNVWNDLPYPYDFE
-1039 GSRIEKFENNFGIKI
+1039 SRIEKFENNFGIRI

-1075 WIINKYKPIND
+1075 WMINKFKLEKD
-1086 GVAERFDLNFRLKL
+1086 GVAERFDLNFKLKL
-1100 FLVAVLA
+1100 YLVAVLA
-1107 FIIWTHTPWV
+1107 FFIWTHTPWV

-1130 LIFALRDDARLKSAF
+1130 LIFALRDDARLKKAF
-1145 VAVFCLGF
+1145 VAVFGLGI

-1160 FTAYENTFTFGDN
+1160 FTAYESTFGD
-1173 EDLSTNTKHII
+1173 DGGLSTNTKQII
-1184 MLVGSLID
+1184 MLLGSVID

-1207 FEACKISWFPFI
+1207 FEASKISWFPFI

-1236 HVGSWIDHQTLDTRV
+1236 HVGSWMEHQTLDNRV
-1251 VKRLFTSFVFC
+1251 AIRLFTSFVFC
-1262 YALAYFSTWTF
+1262 FAMAYFSTWTF

-1295 LIKLFVGLFDLRIH
+1295 FAKLFVGLFDLRIR
-1309 GEEVSFNVIHLISLA
+1309 GEEVDFNVIHLFSLV
-1324 LTLFSGWTLYLY
+1324 LTLFSAWTLYLY
-1336 KKQEKCMFG
+1336 KKQEKCMFE
-1345 MSEEATTKAFDTF
+1345 MSEEMTTKAFDTF
-1358 LYFGSVAVGGK
+1358 LFFGFVAVGGK
-1369 ELNKICCL
+1369 ELNKLCCL
-1377 LDSPEAFGV
+1377 VGSPEAFGV
-1386 VFSVFLGIVSL
+1386 AFSVFLGIVSL

-1429 DMAHFDQI
+1429 DMARFDQI

-1449 MLVMAFFYQKI
+1449 MLVMAYFYQKI
-1460 AKEKGKTKEKG
+1460 AKEKEKMKAQE
-1471 LPKTEELPNGEAE
+1471 LPKTGEI
-1484 SNVEKIEQ
+1484 SNDDVQ
-1492 PKEEDSK
+1492 PKEVDSK